1 MAVDYEKLRKKAKKR
16 DEEKQKKDAYEYSR
30 SMYEGAKKNR
40 SNVSANTYKLYY
52 DDYIKNTKAYKNE
65 QKKGINDERKSQLKA
80 VLNMINPLDS
90 VSASEARKNYKSAQ
104 KEKEKKQSAYDKLK
118 EEYEALNGSKQKKNL
133 LMSEIGKVGETLY
146 GNPYDAE
153 RKNEVKQIYNKSKQ
167 EAYEQ
172 QAYDADIKQK
182 AREETAAKN
191 KNTLSK
197 DKEISKKAEQ
207 AYRYRNAIAEKSKA
221 SGADDMSSA
230 MLNAMGVGSKGQND
244 INYSQKY
251 NNSLK
256 ELQSLINKKGYK
268 DIKAEDLIDYYIAN
282 KNNEQQAKVIKGAE
296 KAAQEHPVIMQAAR
310 TLTSPLRAQANIANT
325 IDMAV
330 NGKSSI
336 NGTADFITNA
346 AYGTRKGLEDKAA
359 NDGLINLAGKKI
371 GPISVN
377 KNNEIEILGNNMGN
391 VNSALYDNID
401 QMAENV
407 YNSLLFGGGIT
418 GGITASG
425 KAEKAKQALIN
436 GVFSTAAMGD
446 DISSQLASGSSSGE
460 TIKSSVKSALINF
473 LTEMVGAPLEW
484 ADVKGNSTFG
494 KILVSGLNEGTEEII
509 GNVVDR
515 TYDQITQGQLS
526 ELSQLK
532 RSYLE
537 QGLSEQEADKEV
549 VKSMLAEDIFAA
561 LQAGFAGAVM
571 SGSEIAPNKIIESTQ
586 NNIDNKKLGAEAKAQ
601 SNSDIQA
608 IIDEGLSKNKNSK
621 AYKYAEEL
629 QAKVKTSQ
637 ANGDV
642 LAGASIYDEA
652 DYSKINEKRLG
663 QLQTE
668 IVKEGFKENIATAIE
683 GEKNEDRINKAISKM
698 VNGFELSRYD
708 VKVIKD
714 SEKAINAINEQFGS
728 DFTEKDISNDSLE
741 ALSTKLKNGY
751 ADYSFTYGGY
761 SKYQQRAENAKN
773 AVLEENTPN
782 VSEYTQK
789 PEETFTAEQQ
799 STNFKYNVNAV
810 AIASNGNQAAV
821 KIYGRHPFEVSAD
834 RSNFKVKTS
843 AGDIDYNNILFE
855 NQTQQVLTN
864 EIINKNFGNSGANAV
879 YVNFDPNNLKGA
891 SVSTY
896 VSQAKMLYDLGVA
909 KPDVPFNEFVMR
921 NPAFYPAVKFLGD
934 KAINI
939 YRSGQTDA
947 KSYDTYIEE
956 QRKNKKSPTK
966 ATRHIEGEYK
976 NISDSDSTIDD
987 VFISV
992 ARKTRV
998 DIERHSDGRQG
1009 GNGQFIPSL
1018 AKIIIN
1024 ADGSGEYNA
1033 LIHELGEFGLAYNE
1047 QEYKNVQA
1055 AIRDWYVSYKGA
1067 DNFNALVDAYIDT
1080 YTKAEG
1086 SKTRAEAIDELTND
1100 AVSGLFS
1107 TDEGVEQF
1115 SKWLSDN
1122 KTEAEKKSIIET
1134 IADFLKSVIEKI
1146 KSVIATSNLQTAA
1159 RTAMEME
1166 QKRADHIRKQFL
1178 NMLDNASENLYG
1190 GVEAEN
1196 NTKYSLDS
1204 YNKKQI
1210 DSFKNSK
1217 KIELYHSKE
1226 QLQKFVDDARQHKN
1240 LNKKMYFGVISNE
1253 MAEYINNETGVDVK
1267 GYNVALRAD
1276 NILKIFNSHGNETFE
1291 LSRGQRTITDE
1302 DILKLP
1308 QLLNN
1313 IDYAEYAGKYNGM
1326 QNSNNDFINLKS
1338 SKDDTITIG
1347 AFKQKKYLDLR
1358 IHTMY
1363 AKNKG
1368 NNDDTANAKALAST
1382 SETSV
1387 GNVSF
1392 NSSIS
1397 KYSDNVKKFSLD
1409 VDSDGNELS
1418 PAQAE
1423 YFKDSKVRDDNGNLL
1438 VVYHGTNNREE
1449 TETWDAKSK
1458 QWNTEYKIFTK
1469 FKTPDWVDTSGFFF
1483 VDDYNNAGGYGSTVY
1498 KVYLYIKNPL
1508 TIECRGQNY
1517 SNINFNG
1524 ETHDTYEWAEYA
1536 KKKGYDGVIF
1546 RNVVDGAGYEY
1557 FEKPVNEFVIFN
1569 SNQAK
1574 NTDNLNP
1581 TSNPNIH
1588 FSIDVPVEE
1597 TRDLVAIHNT
1607 TESKLLSA
1615 LELGG
1620 LPSPSIAIMK
1630 AQNIS
1635 ANNEFG
1641 DISLVFDKKTI
1652 DPQESNAN
1660 KVYSSDAY
1668 TPISVKAEHK
1678 LNEKKAWDLYSKIN
1692 NLVKQKLAYK
1702 PNASLFHPDNFKD
1715 QVDSAGSIAELVN
1728 KYKNDYALKELYLA
1742 DKSEP
1747 VRDIVQRE
1755 KKTTLTS
1762 EDTDVFDFLNDNIK
1776 DTLQEIENKP
1786 LLPSKLWV
1794 ERYDSKIKQSIAD
1807 YYKSLIPGI
1816 SDENIDNIFNNSG
1829 EIKTA
1834 FQRKA
1839 FVKKAIDYLKNGA
1852 EKVELV
1858 SDDEATHNLIDDK
1871 INQKEYESWL
1881 NDLFDGVVEK
1891 KGIWKGNDPFD
1902 ESGERKNWE
1911 ILYWD
1916 YNLENIVKAMN
1927 NQNAQGGNF
1936 LVSNI
1941 IGGSAK
1947 KYNNLDEVRNDE
1959 SRLQNVNDEEYNQIR
1974 NNLYKRFREI
1984 AQSMT
1989 KNDNPFAV
1997 ADIIVD
2003 GVAKTE
2009 TKSGLANYLKTELKG
2024 WANYSDMAVD
2034 DIWTLVN
2041 DIRALPTSYFEAKPQ
2056 RAVYFNEVYTAVI
2069 PDNASQKLKNALKN
2083 AGVSYAEYKANNE
2096 QSRLDVV
2103 NSLEDIRFSRDVNID
2118 EFDERE
2124 YTNVKLSKAEYNK
2137 LYSEALTWDSDKVGK
2152 VCHKY
2157 LGGMHYCYVFDNDY
2171 NLIVLDKDVS
2181 KNIHERRDINN
2192 VNSDRRNISG
2202 RYEIFEDFDGYNNS
2216 SIRYVENRRTTT
2228 NNDKLDKEKIQ
2239 RERDGYGRGNFEDV
2253 NYDKTSEEKYSRD
2266 VDYAEYAE
2274 LKRENKHLKEINEVL
2289 KHQFELT
2296 NGREVSTNSL
2306 LIAARKIIKLTPTR
2320 MTGVDV
2326 EKEMKSWHTLDTSQQ
2341 FFNAAYDLAQKLV
2354 ENEKQL
2360 KYQPTQ
2366 EEQEMLDYL
2375 KNTEIKLSD
2384 KQKEEVSYY
2393 FGSYGKYKN
2402 AARGK
2407 INITENGIPLDDL
2420 ANEMEELFGG
2430 LMPSDNSQDLPIALL
2445 DMVNTYKDKVIEN
2458 DYGYSKEEYLESL
2471 ANDILSYYFKTNLY
2485 ETKADKNEK
2494 RFLSAR
2500 SKYAQQ
2506 ISNYQKLLADEKAK
2520 HKKEFSEFR
2529 KEQIKKNQDYRSNLY
2544 RDTVE
2549 YKAEYRQKQKEKRE
2563 RSLLY
2568 KSFQKSTIRLAQL
2581 AKQDKKNHIPNNI
2594 VEAVKGIV
2602 NVISFGTKLD
2612 DKIYSKLYALD
2623 RSFKSLNNNDDYE
2636 KVTEAYN
2643 GYIKNY
2649 IEQLQTMIGDRNAN
2663 QLTLDELK
2671 MVDDL
2676 VRTTVQVCNNVN
2688 KIFYSERNKTIEQ
2701 SVSKVEEELKQVN
2714 AKYKIDKGIIDSIKY
2729 GSMKPEYFFE
2739 YLGSDELLKL
2749 YHDVRKG
2756 EDTWAVTIDNSKNY
2770 ADDVREKYDW
2780 KSWDRKK
2787 RYDITTSLGDKL
2799 NLNLEQLMAIYAMSN
2814 RKQTLNHIIH
2824 GGIVVTD
2831 KPKSA
2836 IQTLKDKSSKWNDS
2850 LTHRLSYSDISKIRS
2865 MLSDEQRNYVRDM
2878 VKYLSTDMAEKGN
2891 EISRRLYDVELFK
2904 EENYYPARTAKNY
2917 MHRSSMETIGAK
2929 KIINSGFTNAIVEKA
2944 KNPLLLE
2951 EFDNVWA
2958 SHVDEMA
2965 SYNAFALP
2973 LENFDR
2979 VYNYHSSNGDEFSSI
2994 RTLVENAYGKKAT
3007 GYISDLL
3014 EDLNGGVVHEAGSD
3028 IVDKLTSIFKKN
3040 AVFASASVAIQQ
3052 PSAIGRALSII
3063 DTKYFAKT
3071 TFTKRSYDEIKKYA
3085 PVAIIKE
3092 MGYFDTNMAQSTVDY
3107 LNNVDYKGKEK
3118 IAAFFKD
3125 GAFRDEVFGYTASK
3139 ADEITWSRIWNACK
3153 AETKDK
3159 YPDLST
3165 EESLQKAGERFT
3177 EVITKTQVYDSV
3189 FSRSAL
3195 MRSKNGAVKMATAF
3209 MAEPTTSLNMLVNA
3223 AVQAKRGKFSKG
3235 KATRIVASLVI
3246 ASVINA
3252 LLQSIVTAARND
3264 DDDKT
3269 YLEAYLAELIPN
3281 FIDNANPVNQIAF
3294 VKDVANIFKGYD
3306 VTRAD
3311 MDSVGDLV
3319 SAVKNL
3325 WSDNL
3330 TPWKKV
3336 QNIAGALGAFIGWP
3350 IENVMRDVRSVY
3362 NMVHKGLTIGL
3373 GVNKSA
3379 LKSATMDSIKESL
3392 VTDDVLA
3399 VFGLELFP
3407 EKDKQQMIYE
3417 AIKDG
3422 DKEMYK
3428 RIADNVSNPDNYI
3441 KKGLI
3446 ENDERVATAG
3456 LAYLDGDIGTAIKT
3470 AKELESDG
3478 FDYEIAYKAIKA
3490 YSSEIQ
3496 KAAGYKADS
3505 DDKKYK
3511 QSLETLISSGMDK
3524 ETVEKAIDTVEIDEE
3539 QDSKDSKFFTNNDL
3553 ATAIYKNDLSTLKEM
3568 VEKNKQVDISNG
3580 KSKEEAE
3587 DSAQNSIKS
3596 ALVKGKKEIAQAGI
3610 DYSDNNIK
3618 TMIDVAD
3625 ELENNYEYT
3634 TVIKAIKSYYSTMK
3648 SAKEALDDKDNDTYN
3663 QKLKELIASGMDK
3676 STVESAIKKI
3686 VVTDSDSQNESQLFN
3701 EDDLSAAIE
3710 SGDNNTLN
3718 KVCESIK
3725 NVYIANGSSKD
3736 EAEEKLQQKI
3746 KKAKYGKRK
3755 TTNVLNANNTQQIRS
3770 YINEKVNS
3778 YVDSGKSVKQSAN
3791 YTRKSID
3798 GILELRYKNGNADKK
3813 ADVLTIMVKTGL
3825 YGDRRAAK
3833 QYADEH
3839 YLK

>member
-1 MAVDYEKLRKKAKKR
+1 MAIDYEKLRKKAKKR

-153 RKNEVKQIYNKSKQ
+153 RKNEVKRIYNKSKQ

-191 KNTLSK
+191 KNALSK
-197 DKEISKKAEQ
+197 DNEISKKAER

-244 INYSQKY
+244 VDYSKKY
-251 NNSLK
+251 NDSLK

-310 TLTSPLRAQANIANT
+310 TLTSPLRAHANIANT

-391 VNSALYDNID
+391 VNAALYDNID

-425 KAEKAKQALIN
+425 KAEKARQALIN

-446 DISSQLASGSSSGE
+446 DMSSQLASGSSSGE
-460 TIKSSVKSALINF
+460 TIKSSVKGALINF

-484 ADVKGNSTFG
+484 ADVKGSSTFG

-571 SGSEIAPNKIIESTQ
+571 SGSEIAPNNIIESVQ

-708 VKVIKD
+708 VKAIKD
-714 SEKAINAINEQFGS
+714 SEKAIYAINEQFGS
-728 DFTEKDISNDSLE
+728 NFTEKDISNDSLE
-741 ALSTKLKNGY
+741 ALSAKLKNGY
-751 ADYSFTYGGY
+751 TDYSFTYGGY
-761 SKYQQRAENAKN
+761 GKYQQRAENAQN
-773 AVLEENTPN
+773 AVLEENAPN
-782 VSEYTQK
+782 VLDYTQK
-789 PEETFTAEQQ
+789 PAETFTAEQQ
-799 STNFKYNVNAV
+799 SDNPKYNVNAV
-810 AIASNGNQAAV
+810 AITADGNQAAV
-821 KIYGRHPFEVSAD
+821 KIYGKHPFEVSAD

-843 AGDIDYNNILFE
+843 AGDIDYNNISFE

-987 VFISV
+987 VFTEV

-1047 QEYKNVQA
+1047 QEYKNVQS

-1115 SKWLSDN
+1115 AKWLSDN

-1159 RTAMEME
+1159 KDAMEME

-1178 NMLDNASENLYG
+1178 NMLDNASNNLYNG
-1190 GVEAEN
+1190 TEVEE
-1196 NTKYSLDS
+1196 NTKNSVTLGKFADVDINSNEKLEKYGIPNTARTLNDFVNVQKRVISTLDNDNFFNQNNKNIVVNVDTDIVVAITKDGIRETLSSGKRYFSLPR
-1204 YNKKQI
+1204 KIKTAKIAVI
-1210 DSFKNSK
+1210 DNLPDMIRYAEVVNENEKN
-1217 KIELYHSKE
+1217 YHSKE
-1226 QLQKFVDDARQHKN
+1226 GSSFLVLNHPAIVDGENYNVEIKIKKTPVENKFYIHNMTLQNKN
-1240 LNKKMYFGVISNE
+1240 ETVALNAKDKISRGLNSNE
-1253 MAEYINNETGVDVK
+1253 LSRTDNIANNASNVNNNET
-1267 GYNVALRAD
+1267 
-1276 NILKIFNSHGNETFE
+1276 
-1291 LSRGQRTITDE
+1291 
-1302 DILKLP
+1302 
-1308 QLLNN
+1308 
-1313 IDYAEYAGKYNGM
+1313 
-1326 QNSNNDFINLKS
+1326 
-1338 SKDDTITIG
+1338 
-1347 AFKQKKYLDLR
+1347 
-1358 IHTMY
+1358 
-1363 AKNKG
+1363 
-1368 NNDDTANAKALAST
+1368 
-1382 SETSV
+1382 
-1387 GNVSF
+1387 
-1392 NSSIS
+1392 
-1397 KYSDNVKKFSLD
+1397 KFSLD
-1409 VDSDGNELS
+1409 VDSDGNKLTQQ
-1418 PAQAE
+1418 QAE
-1423 YFKDSKVRDDNGNLL
+1423 YFKNSKVRDEDGNLL
-1438 VVYHGTNNREE
+1438 KVYHGTSENFTVFDKTKGRANMDIQGMFFSPREL
-1449 TETWDAKSK
+1449 DAKDYGGNVNAYYINITNPASE
-1458 QWNTEYKIFTK
+1458 QMGYKALRK
-1469 FKTPDWVDTSGFFF
+1469 FQGQ
-1483 VDDYNNAGGYGSTVY
+1483 NNAGV
-1498 KVYLYIKNPL
+1498 KAREYLESL
-1508 TIECRGQNY
+1508 
-1517 SNINFNG
+1517 
-1524 ETHDTYEWAEYA
+1524 
-1536 KKKGYDGVIF
+1536 GYDGV
-1546 RNVVDGAGYEY
+1546 NNGDEEY
-1557 FEKPVNEFVIFN
+1557 IAFN
-1569 SNQAK
+1569 SNQIKLA
-1574 NTDNLNP
+1574 DNL
-1581 TSNPNIH
+1581 I
-1588 FSIDVPVEE
+1588 
-1597 TRDLVAIHNT
+1597 
-1607 TESKLLSA
+1607 
-1615 LELGG
+1615 
-1620 LPSPSIAIMK
+1620 PS
-1630 AQNIS
+1630 
-1635 ANNEFG
+1635 
-1641 DISLVFDKKTI
+1641 
-1652 DPQESNAN
+1652 
-1660 KVYSSDAY
+1660 
-1668 TPISVKAEHK
+1668 
-1678 LNEKKAWDLYSKIN
+1678 
-1692 NLVKQKLAYK
+1692 
-1702 PNASLFHPDNFKD
+1702 
-1715 QVDSAGSIAELVN
+1715 
-1728 KYKNDYALKELYLA
+1728 
-1742 DKSEP
+1742 
-1747 VRDIVQRE
+1747 
-1755 KKTTLTS
+1755 
-1762 EDTDVFDFLNDNIK
+1762 
-1776 DTLQEIENKP
+1776 EN
-1786 LLPSKLWV
+1786 
-1794 ERYDSKIKQSIAD
+1794 
-1807 YYKSLIPGI
+1807 
-1816 SDENIDNIFNNSG
+1816 
-1829 EIKTA
+1829 
-1834 FQRKA
+1834 
-1839 FVKKAIDYLKNGA
+1839 
-1852 EKVELV
+1852 
-1858 SDDEATHNLIDDK
+1858 
-1871 INQKEYESWL
+1871 
-1881 NDLFDGVVEK
+1881 
-1891 KGIWKGNDPFD
+1891 
-1902 ESGERKNWE
+1902 
-1911 ILYWD
+1911 
-1916 YNLENIVKAMN
+1916 
-1927 NQNAQGGNF
+1927 
-1936 LVSNI
+1936 
-1941 IGGSAK
+1941 
-1947 KYNNLDEVRNDE
+1947 
-1959 SRLQNVNDEEYNQIR
+1959 
-1974 NNLYKRFREI
+1974 
-1984 AQSMT
+1984 
-1989 KNDNPFAV
+1989 
-1997 ADIIVD
+1997 
-2003 GVAKTE
+2003 
-2009 TKSGLANYLKTELKG
+2009 
-2024 WANYSDMAVD
+2024 
-2034 DIWTLVN
+2034 
-2041 DIRALPTSYFEAKPQ
+2041 
-2056 RAVYFNEVYTAVI
+2056 
-2069 PDNASQKLKNALKN
+2069 
-2083 AGVSYAEYKANNE
+2083 
-2096 QSRLDVV
+2096 
-2103 NSLEDIRFSRDVNID
+2103 EDIRFSRDVNYSYNELIKKPDMKITEID
-2118 EFDERE
+2118 DSIE
-2124 YTNVKLSKAEYNK
+2124 Y
-2137 LYSEALTWDSDKVGK
+2137 EANALGRKNIIEAAINNAKKIGK
-2152 VCHKY
+2152 VN
-2157 LGGMHYCYVFDNDY
+2157 DNGNAVIHVDDIKTDI
-2171 NLIVLDKDVS
+2171 IVPKGAIKHSL
-2181 KNIHERRDINN
+2181 
-2192 VNSDRRNISG
+2192 DRRLSVNAPIAVNVGSILKNAIRINELIPRNEHIEKSYALIGIAKNSVNEPFVVSFIVNKHTNEIQSIDVLYAVNAKKEPAGSSKSPEVSTPPTGSTISISNLLDYVNNYFPDILPESVLKHYGYSSRPEGNIGESAL
-2202 RYEIFEDFDGYNNS
+2202 F
-2216 SIRYVENRRTTT
+2216 
-2228 NNDKLDKEKIQ
+2228 
-2239 RERDGYGRGNFEDV
+2239 
-2253 NYDKTSEEKYSRD
+2253 SRD

-2296 NGREVSTNSL
+2296 NGREVSTKSL

-2326 EKEMKSWHTLDTSQQ
+2326 AKEMKSWHTLDTSQQ
-2341 FFNAAYDLAQKLV
+2341 FFNAAYDLANKLV
-2354 ENEKQL
+2354 ENEKQI

-2393 FGSYGKYKN
+2393 FGTYGKYKN

-2407 INITENGIPLDDL
+2407 INITENGILLDDL

-2445 DMVNTYKDKVIEN
+2445 DMVNTYKNKVIEN
-2458 DYGYSKEEYLESL
+2458 VYGYSKEEYLESL

-2494 RFLSAR
+2494 RFLKAR

-2529 KEQIKKNQDYRSNLY
+2529 KEQIRKNQDYRSNLY

-2749 YHDVRKG
+2749 YRDVRKG

-2836 IQTLKDKSSKWNDS
+2836 IQTLKNKSSKWNDS

-2979 VYNYHSSNGDEFSSI
+2979 VYNYHSSTGDEFSSI
-2994 RTLVENAYGKKAT
+2994 RTLVENSYGKKAT

-3028 IVDKLTSIFKKN
+3028 IVDKLTSMFKKN

-3063 DTKYFAKT
+3063 DPKYFLT
-3071 TFTKRSYDEIKKYA
+3071 THGSYKKGAYEEIKKYA

-3118 IAAFFKD
+3118 IAAFFRD

-3139 ADEITWSRIWNACK
+3139 ADEITWSHIWNACK
-3153 AETKDK
+3153 AEAKDK
-3159 YPDLST
+3159 YPNLST

-3209 MAEPTTSLNMLVNA
+3209 MAEPTTSLNMLFNA

-3336 QNIAGALGAFIGWP
+3336 QNIAGALGTFIGWP

-3379 LKSATMDSIKESL
+3379 LKSATMDGIKESL

-3399 VFGLELFP
+3399 VFGLDLFP

-3417 AIKDG
+3417 AIMDG
-3422 DKEMYK
+3422 NNDMYK

-3446 ENDERVATAG
+3446 ENDERVAKAG
-3456 LAYLDGDIGTAIKT
+3456 LAYLDGDIGTAINT

-3511 QSLETLISSGMDK
+3511 QSLETLISSGTDK

-3539 QDSKDSKFFTNNDL
+3539 QDSKDSKLYNKTDL
-3553 ATAIYKNDLSTLKEM
+3553 INALNSGDKSVLKTVIDGNIAT
-3568 VEKNKQVDISNG
+3568 DISNG
-3580 KSKEEAE
+3580 KTKTEAE
-3587 DSAQNSIKS
+3587 KSIKS
-3596 ALVKGKKEIAQAGI
+3596 SLKSAFKEEYLAA
-3610 DYSDNNIK
+3610 DNSKRSQIK
-3618 TMIDVAD
+3618 TKLKSTGYFDD
-3625 ELENNYEYT
+3625 EDFTNWEASSYNTEAMVEAFKSNDTKNIRNY
-3634 TVIKAIKSYYSTMK
+3634 VDNRIKA
-3648 SAKEALDDKDNDTYN
+3648 
-3663 QKLKELIASGMDK
+3663 
-3676 STVESAIKKI
+3676 
-3686 VVTDSDSQNESQLFN
+3686 
-3701 EDDLSAAIE
+3701 
-3710 SGDNNTLN
+3710 
-3718 KVCESIK
+3718 KV
-3725 NVYIANGSSKD
+3725 ANGMTQDNAVFGIRTSITN
-3736 EAEEKLQQKI
+3736 QY
-3746 KKAKYGKRK
+3746 KAKF
-3755 TTNVLNANNTQQIRS
+3755 I
-3770 YINEKVNS
+3770 
-3778 YVDSGKSVKQSAN
+3778 
-3791 YTRKSID
+3791 
-3798 GILELRYKNGNADKK
+3798 NGNADEK
-3813 ADVLTIMVKTGL
+3813 AKIITIMTKTGL
-3825 YGDRRAAK
+3825 YGNRTDVINYINK
-3833 QYADEH
+3833 YW
-3839 YLK
+3839 LK

>member
-1 MAVDYEKLRKKAKKR
+1 MAIDFDTLRKKAKKR

-118 EEYEALNGSKQKKNL
+118 EEYETLNGSKQKKNL

-146 GNPYDAE
+146 GNPYNTK

-191 KNTLSK
+191 KNALSK
-197 DKEISKKAEQ
+197 DKGISKKAEQ

-230 MLNAMGVGSKGQND
+230 MLNAMGVGSKGKND
-244 INYSQKY
+244 VDYSKKY
-251 NNSLK
+251 NDSLK

-391 VNSALYDNID
+391 VNAALYDNID

-446 DISSQLASGSSSGE
+446 DMSSQLASGSSSGE
-460 TIKSSVKSALINF
+460 TIKSSVKGALINF

-484 ADVKGNSTFG
+484 ADVKGSSTFG

-571 SGSEIAPNKIIESTQ
+571 SGSEIAPNNIIESAQ

-637 ANGDV
+637 AKGDV

-751 ADYSFTYGGY
+751 TDYSFTYGGY
-761 SKYQQRAENAKN
+761 SKYQQRAENAQN
-773 AVLEENTPN
+773 AVLEENTTN

-789 PEETFTAEQQ
+789 PAETFTAEQQ
-799 STNFKYNVNAV
+799 SANLKYNVNAV
-810 AIASNGNQAAV
+810 AITADGNQAAV
-821 KIYGRHPFEVSAD
+821 KIYGKHPFEVSAD

-843 AGDIDYNNILFE
+843 AGDIDYNNISFE

-909 KPDVPFNEFVMR
+909 KPDVPFDKFVMK
-921 NPAFYPAVKFLGD
+921 NPAFYPAIKFLGD

-947 KSYDTYIEE
+947 KSYDAYIEE

-987 VFISV
+987 VFTEV

-1115 SKWLSDN
+1115 AKWLSDN

-1134 IADFLKSVIEKI
+1134 ISDFLKSVIEKI

-1159 RTAMEME
+1159 RDAMEME
-1166 QKRADHIRKQFL
+1166 QKRASHIRKQFL

-1210 DSFKNSK
+1210 DSFKNSN

-1226 QLQKFVDDARQHKN
+1226 QLQKFVNDARQHKN

-1253 MAEYINNETGVDVK
+1253 MAEYIKNETGVDVK

-1291 LSRGQRTITDE
+1291 LSRGQRAITDE

-1397 KYSDNVKKFSLD
+1397 KYSDNVKKFSLS
-1409 VDSDGNELS
+1409 V
-1418 PAQAE
+1418 PI
-1423 YFKDSKVRDDNGNLL
+1423 
-1438 VVYHGTNNREE
+1438 EE
-1449 TETWDAKSK
+1449 TKE
-1458 QWNTEYKIFTK
+1458 
-1469 FKTPDWVDTSGFFF
+1469 
-1483 VDDYNNAGGYGSTVY
+1483 
-1498 KVYLYIKNPL
+1498 
-1508 TIECRGQNY
+1508 
-1517 SNINFNG
+1517 
-1524 ETHDTYEWAEYA
+1524 
-1536 KKKGYDGVIF
+1536 
-1546 RNVVDGAGYEY
+1546 
-1557 FEKPVNEFVIFN
+1557 
-1569 SNQAK
+1569 
-1574 NTDNLNP
+1574 
-1581 TSNPNIH
+1581 
-1588 FSIDVPVEE
+1588 
-1597 TRDLVAIHNT
+1597 LVAIHNT

-1702 PNASLFHPDNFKD
+1702 PNASSFHPDNFKD
-1715 QVDSAGSIAELVN
+1715 QVDGAGSIAELVN
-1728 KYKNDYALKELYLA
+1728 KYKNDYAFKELYLA

-1747 VRDIVQRE
+1747 VRDIAQRE

-1786 LLPSKLWV
+1786 LLPSRLWV
-1794 ERYDSKIKQSIAD
+1794 EKYDSKIKQSIAD

-1816 SDENIDNIFNNSG
+1816 SDENIDNIFNNSD

-1858 SDDEATHNLIDDK
+1858 SDDEATHNLIDNK

-1891 KGIWKGNDPFD
+1891 KGIWKGNDPFT
-1902 ESGERKNWE
+1902 ESGNRKNWE
-1911 ILYWD
+1911 SLYWD

-1947 KYNNLDEVRNDE
+1947 KYNNLDEVRNDK
-1959 SRLQNVNDEEYNQIR
+1959 SRLRNVNDEEYNQIR
-1974 NNLYKRFREI
+1974 NNLYKRFQEI

-2069 PDNASQKLKNALKN
+2069 PDNSSQKLKNALKN

-2096 QSRLDVV
+2096 QNRLDVV
-2103 NSLEDIRFSRDVNID
+2103 NSLEDVRFSRDVNID
-2118 EFDERE
+2118 SRHNFS
-2124 YTNVKLSKAEYNK
+2124 NALSKAEFRQFYSILDNKENGRIINNSAVIINESKIDNTKLICYNGNSK
-2137 LYSEALTWDSDKVGK
+2137 SPVITAIYRLL
-2152 VCHKY
+2152 
-2157 LGGMHYCYVFDNDY
+2157 ND
-2171 NLIVLDKDVS
+2171 DET
-2181 KNIHERRDINN
+2181 IHEENN
-2192 VNSDRRNISG
+2192 LSARIIAKAEERGYSNEEIIRLLKANIEYYGYVLEKYDTESGGFRSLTESSQGNPRNFENSTD
-2202 RYEIFEDFDGYNNS
+2202 
-2216 SIRYVENRRTTT
+2216 
-2228 NNDKLDKEKIQ
+2228 
-2239 RERDGYGRGNFEDV
+2239 GRGIQQKDRNANF
-2253 NYDKTSEEKYSRD
+2253 SRD

-2326 EKEMKSWHTLDTSQQ
+2326 AKEMKSWHTLDTSQQ
-2341 FFNAAYDLAQKLV
+2341 FFNAAYDLANKLV
-2354 ENEKQL
+2354 ENEKQI

-2393 FGSYGKYKN
+2393 FGTYGKYKN

-2430 LMPSDNSQDLPIALL
+2430 LMPSDNSQDMPIALL

-2494 RFLSAR
+2494 RFLKAR

-2643 GYIKNY
+2643 GYIRNY

-2749 YHDVRKG
+2749 YRDVRKG

-2994 RTLVENAYGKKAT
+2994 RTLVENSYGKKAT

-3028 IVDKLTSIFKKN
+3028 IVDKLTSMFKKN

-3052 PSAIGRALSII
+3052 PSAIGRALSMI
-3063 DTKYFAKT
+3063 DPKYFLT
-3071 TFTKRSYDEIKKYA
+3071 THGSYKKGAYEEIKKYA

-3139 ADEITWSRIWNACK
+3139 ADEITWSHIWNACK

-3209 MAEPTTSLNMLVNA
+3209 MAEPTTSLNMLFNA
-3223 AVQAKRGKFSKG
+3223 TVQAKRGKFSKG

-3269 YLEAYLAELIPN
+3269 YAEKYIAELIPN

-3294 VKDVANIFKGYD
+3294 LKDAISVFQGYD

-3311 MDSVGDLV
+3311 MSVFSDLYN
-3319 SAVKNL
+3319 SIHNL
-3325 WSDNL
+3325 NSDNL
-3330 TPWKKV
+3330 TYTQK
-3336 QNIAGALGAFIGWP
+3336 IESLAGSIGAFFGLP
-3350 IENVMRDVRSVY
+3350 IKNVIRDINSVENVI
-3362 NMVHKGLTIGL
+3362 KGEKNG
-3373 GVNKSA
+3373 NSFNPSMAKE
-3379 LKSATMDSIKESL
+3379 ATQSEIKEALIS
-3392 VTDDVLA
+3392 DDVLA
-3399 VFGLELFP
+3399 VFGLDLFP

-3422 DKEMYK
+3422 NKEMYK
-3428 RIADNVSNPDNYI
+3428 RIADNVSDPDNYI

-3446 ENDERVATAG
+3446 ENDERVAAAG
-3456 LAYLDGDIGTAIKT
+3456 LAYLDGDIGMAINT

-3478 FDYEIAYKAIKA
+3478 FDYELAYKAIKA

-3511 QSLETLISSGMDK
+3511 QSLETLISSGTDK

-3539 QDSKDSKFFTNNDL
+3539 QDSKDSKLYNKTDL
-3553 ATAIYKNDLSTLKEM
+3553 INALNSGDKSVLKTVIDGNIAT
-3568 VEKNKQVDISNG
+3568 DISNG
-3580 KSKEEAE
+3580 KTKTEAE
-3587 DSAQNSIKS
+3587 KSIKS
-3596 ALVKGKKEIAQAGI
+3596 SLKSAFKEEYLAA
-3610 DYSDNNIK
+3610 DNSKRSQIK
-3618 TMIDVAD
+3618 TKLKSTGYFDD
-3625 ELENNYEYT
+3625 EDFTNWEASSYNTEAMVEAFKSNDTKNIRNY
-3634 TVIKAIKSYYSTMK
+3634 VDNRIKA
-3648 SAKEALDDKDNDTYN
+3648 
-3663 QKLKELIASGMDK
+3663 
-3676 STVESAIKKI
+3676 
-3686 VVTDSDSQNESQLFN
+3686 
-3701 EDDLSAAIE
+3701 
-3710 SGDNNTLN
+3710 
-3718 KVCESIK
+3718 KV
-3725 NVYIANGSSKD
+3725 ANGMTQDNAVFGIRTSITN
-3736 EAEEKLQQKI
+3736 QY
-3746 KKAKYGKRK
+3746 KAKF
-3755 TTNVLNANNTQQIRS
+3755 I
-3770 YINEKVNS
+3770 
-3778 YVDSGKSVKQSAN
+3778 
-3791 YTRKSID
+3791 
-3798 GILELRYKNGNADKK
+3798 NGNADEK
-3813 ADVLTIMVKTGL
+3813 AKIITIMTKTGL
-3825 YGDRRAAK
+3825 YGNRTDVINYINK
-3833 QYADEH
+3833 YW
-3839 YLK
+3839 LK

>member
-146 GNPYDAE
+146 GNPYDAK

-741 ALSTKLKNGY
+741 ALSAKLKNGY
-751 ADYSFTYGGY
+751 TDYSFTYGGY
-761 SKYQQRAENAKN
+761 SKYQQRAENAQN

-789 PEETFTAEQQ
+789 PAETLTAEQQ
-799 STNFKYNVNAV
+799 SNDLKYNVNAV

-834 RSNFKVKTS
+834 RSNIKLKTS
-843 AGDIDYNNILFE
+843 AGDIDYNNISFE

-909 KPDVPFNEFVMR
+909 KPDVSFNEFVMR

-947 KSYDTYIEE
+947 KSYDAYIEE

-966 ATRHIEGEYK
+966 TTRHIEGEYK

-987 VFISV
+987 VFTEV

-1067 DNFNALVDAYIDT
+1067 DNFNSLVDAYIDT

-1086 SKTRAEAIDELTND
+1086 SKTRVEAIDELTND

-1115 SKWLSDN
+1115 AKWLSDN

-1146 KSVIATSNLQTAA
+1146 KSVITTSNLQTAA
-1159 RTAMEME
+1159 RNAMEME

-1178 NMLDNASENLYG
+1178 DMLDNASNNLYNG
-1190 GVEAEN
+1190 TEVEEKNANALNVEFDSNTDFDKNIKYVANMKPVAKLSGNEFAKGNTDLVTQVCEYFNSIGNKVESKYGTIILNRTGVKSSISHGIGRKKAVAFKAVPDVIKNGRIIDYTN
-1196 NTKYSLDS
+1196 NY
-1204 YNKKQI
+1204 KKRGYDTAVI
-1210 DSFKNSK
+1210 SAPIHLGDEDYYVAAVINVEKEKNSFYLHEVA
-1217 KIELYHSKE
+1217 I
-1226 QLQKFVDDARQHKN
+1226 
-1240 LNKKMYFGVISNE
+1240 LNKKEDDMSFKTGTVKHGAPSDISSSIYSLLNKLQNVN
-1253 MAEYINNETGVDVK
+1253 NNET
-1267 GYNVALRAD
+1267 
-1276 NILKIFNSHGNETFE
+1276 
-1291 LSRGQRTITDE
+1291 
-1302 DILKLP
+1302 
-1308 QLLNN
+1308 
-1313 IDYAEYAGKYNGM
+1313 
-1326 QNSNNDFINLKS
+1326 
-1338 SKDDTITIG
+1338 
-1347 AFKQKKYLDLR
+1347 
-1358 IHTMY
+1358 
-1363 AKNKG
+1363 
-1368 NNDDTANAKALAST
+1368 
-1382 SETSV
+1382 
-1387 GNVSF
+1387 
-1392 NSSIS
+1392 
-1397 KYSDNVKKFSLD
+1397 KFSLD
-1409 VDSDGNELS
+1409 VDRFLNDLRNAQLYQYNGYECFSKAKELYQRYQSGIANKNNFYVNTLADFKEISKRPKGKPDYVSYYFDKTGKRKISSEYWYNENGVVRGSDHWGEGISSCDWYLDGKARKGYKRYGEARWEEFTLQTKTVQYDGKEFLTAFDNSYGKNSLGK
-1418 PAQAE
+1418 PI
-1423 YFKDSKVRDDNGNLL
+1423 YKIGDDYINYDKYLKKYTKVENVDIP
-1438 VVYHGTNNREE
+1438 GTDTKFSLDIPIEE
-1449 TETWDAKSK
+1449 TKE
-1458 QWNTEYKIFTK
+1458 
-1469 FKTPDWVDTSGFFF
+1469 
-1483 VDDYNNAGGYGSTVY
+1483 
-1498 KVYLYIKNPL
+1498 
-1508 TIECRGQNY
+1508 
-1517 SNINFNG
+1517 
-1524 ETHDTYEWAEYA
+1524 
-1536 KKKGYDGVIF
+1536 
-1546 RNVVDGAGYEY
+1546 
-1557 FEKPVNEFVIFN
+1557 
-1569 SNQAK
+1569 
-1574 NTDNLNP
+1574 
-1581 TSNPNIH
+1581 
-1588 FSIDVPVEE
+1588 
-1597 TRDLVAIHNT
+1597 LVAIHNT

-1702 PNASLFHPDNFKD
+1702 PNASLFQPDNFKD

-1728 KYKNDYALKELYLA
+1728 KYKNDYAFKELYLA

-1816 SDENIDNIFNNSG
+1816 SDENIDNIFNNSD

-1852 EKVELV
+1852 EKIELV
-1858 SDDEATHNLIDDK
+1858 SDDEATHNLIDNK

-1891 KGIWKGNDPFD
+1891 KGIWKGNDPFT
-1902 ESGERKNWE
+1902 ESGNRKNWE
-1911 ILYWD
+1911 SLYWD

-1947 KYNNLDEVRNDE
+1947 KYNNLDEVRNDK
-1959 SRLQNVNDEEYNQIR
+1959 SRLQNINDEEYNQIR
-1974 NNLYKRFREI
+1974 NNLYKRFQEI

-2096 QSRLDVV
+2096 QSRLDVI

-2296 NGREVSTNSL
+2296 NGREVSTKSL

-2320 MTGVDV
+2320 MTGADV

-3139 ADEITWSRIWNACK
+3139 ADEITWSHIWNACK

>member
-118 EEYEALNGSKQKKNL
+118 EEYETLNGSKQKKNL

-191 KNTLSK
+191 KNALSK
-197 DKEISKKAEQ
+197 DKGISKKAEQ

-230 MLNAMGVGSKGQND
+230 MLNAMGVGSKGKND
-244 INYSQKY
+244 VDYSKKY
-251 NNSLK
+251 NDSLK

-268 DIKAEDLIDYYIAN
+268 DIKAEDLIDYYVAN

-391 VNSALYDNID
+391 VNAALYDNID

-446 DISSQLASGSSSGE
+446 DMSSQLASGSSSGE
-460 TIKSSVKSALINF
+460 TIKSSVKGALINF

-484 ADVKGNSTFG
+484 ADVKGSSTFG

-561 LQAGFAGAVM
+561 LQAGFAGAIM
-571 SGSEIAPNKIIESTQ
+571 SGSEIAPNNIIESVQ

-708 VKVIKD
+708 VKAIKD

-728 DFTEKDISNDSLE
+728 NFTEKDISNDSLE
-741 ALSTKLKNGY
+741 ALSAKLKNGY
-751 ADYSFTYGGY
+751 TDYSFTYGGY
-761 SKYQQRAENAKN
+761 GKYQQRAENAQN
-773 AVLEENTPN
+773 AVLEEKAPN
-782 VSEYTQK
+782 VLDYTQK
-789 PEETFTAEQQ
+789 PAETFTAEQQ
-799 STNFKYNVNAV
+799 SGNPKYNVNAV
-810 AIASNGNQAAV
+810 AITADGNQAAV
-821 KIYGRHPFEVSAD
+821 KIYGKHPFEVSAD

-843 AGDIDYNNILFE
+843 AGDIDYNNISFE

-891 SVSTY
+891 SVNTY

-947 KSYDTYIEE
+947 KSYDAYIEE

-987 VFISV
+987 VFTEV

-1047 QEYKNVQA
+1047 QEYKNVQS
-1055 AIRDWYVSYKGA
+1055 AIRDWYVSCKGA
-1067 DNFNALVDAYIDT
+1067 DNFNSLVDAYIDT

-1115 SKWLSDN
+1115 AKWLSDN

-1159 RTAMEME
+1159 RNAMEME

-1178 NMLDNASENLYG
+1178 DMLDNASNNLYNGTEVEENTKNSIKVTRSMPIERQVGEIINGKLNGSNSLYIGNVNSIVNNGLPFAMHSGDLKKSNRNKANNPHYAAHGISIGWLKKINENLSKAVMYVDNG
-1190 GVEAEN
+1190 EKITFITNTQMKDTKGNDSIIVAGVWLNQKIDNDSVNLVKSIYA
-1196 NTKYSLDS
+1196 LDS
-1204 YNKKQI
+1204 AKIRIANFAQKGTLVIENK
-1210 DSFKNSK
+1210 
-1217 KIELYHSKE
+1217 
-1226 QLQKFVDDARQHKN
+1226 
-1240 LNKKMYFGVISNE
+1240 NKADKTLHALGFNTSQRERIISLAKDNI
-1253 MAEYINNETGVDVK
+1253 ANNASNVNNNET
-1267 GYNVALRAD
+1267 
-1276 NILKIFNSHGNETFE
+1276 
-1291 LSRGQRTITDE
+1291 
-1302 DILKLP
+1302 
-1308 QLLNN
+1308 
-1313 IDYAEYAGKYNGM
+1313 
-1326 QNSNNDFINLKS
+1326 
-1338 SKDDTITIG
+1338 
-1347 AFKQKKYLDLR
+1347 
-1358 IHTMY
+1358 
-1363 AKNKG
+1363 
-1368 NNDDTANAKALAST
+1368 
-1382 SETSV
+1382 
-1387 GNVSF
+1387 
-1392 NSSIS
+1392 
-1397 KYSDNVKKFSLD
+1397 KFSLD
-1409 VDSDGNELS
+1409 I
-1418 PAQAE
+1418 PI
-1423 YFKDSKVRDDNGNLL
+1423 
-1438 VVYHGTNNREE
+1438 EE
-1449 TETWDAKSK
+1449 TKE
-1458 QWNTEYKIFTK
+1458 
-1469 FKTPDWVDTSGFFF
+1469 
-1483 VDDYNNAGGYGSTVY
+1483 
-1498 KVYLYIKNPL
+1498 
-1508 TIECRGQNY
+1508 
-1517 SNINFNG
+1517 
-1524 ETHDTYEWAEYA
+1524 
-1536 KKKGYDGVIF
+1536 
-1546 RNVVDGAGYEY
+1546 
-1557 FEKPVNEFVIFN
+1557 
-1569 SNQAK
+1569 
-1574 NTDNLNP
+1574 
-1581 TSNPNIH
+1581 
-1588 FSIDVPVEE
+1588 
-1597 TRDLVAIHNT
+1597 LVAIHNT

-1728 KYKNDYALKELYLA
+1728 KYKNDYAFKELYLA

-1816 SDENIDNIFNNSG
+1816 SDENIDNIFNNSD

-1858 SDDEATHNLIDDK
+1858 SDDEATHNLIDNK

-1911 ILYWD
+1911 SLYWD

-1947 KYNNLDEVRNDE
+1947 KYNNLDEVRNDK
-1959 SRLQNVNDEEYNQIR
+1959 SRLQNINDEEYNQIR
-1974 NNLYKRFREI
+1974 NNLYKRFQEI

-2103 NSLEDIRFSRDVNID
+2103 NSLEDVRFSRDVNID
-2118 EFDERE
+2118 EFDERD
-2124 YTNVKLSKAEYNK
+2124 YNVINTTGLRGYASLKHEVMTWDDIKYLNQVRCISIEDRFYLYKMLDNETRDIIIYKAKKRTRSEYNAIRK
-2137 LYSEALTWDSDKVGK
+2137 AYGRRFNGNTVSISELIKSNRNSSN
-2152 VCHKY
+2152 
-2157 LGGMHYCYVFDNDY
+2157 DN
-2171 NLIVLDKDVS
+2171 S
-2181 KNIHERRDINN
+2181 NIF
-2192 VNSDRRNISG
+2192 
-2202 RYEIFEDFDGYNNS
+2202 RYEQEKFN
-2216 SIRYVENRRTTT
+2216 
-2228 NNDKLDKEKIQ
+2228 NNDKFNNQKIRAK
-2239 RERDGYGRGNFEDV
+2239 RESDGRGIAENGNND
-2253 NYDKTSEEKYSRD
+2253 NLSEEKYSRD

-2326 EKEMKSWHTLDTSQQ
+2326 AKEMKSWHTLDTSQQ
-2341 FFNAAYDLAQKLV
+2341 FFNAAYDLANKLV
-2354 ENEKQL
+2354 ENEKQI

-2393 FGSYGKYKN
+2393 FGTYGKYKN
-2402 AARGK
+2402 AVRGK

-2430 LMPSDNSQDLPIALL
+2430 LMPSDNSQDMPIALL

-2494 RFLSAR
+2494 RFLKAR

-2739 YLGSDELLKL
+2739 YLGSDELLRL
-2749 YHDVRKG
+2749 YRDVRKG

-2979 VYNYHSSNGDEFSSI
+2979 VYNYHSSTGDEFSSI
-2994 RTLVENAYGKKAT
+2994 RTLVENSYGKKAT

-3028 IVDKLTSIFKKN
+3028 IVDKLTSMFKKN

-3063 DTKYFAKT
+3063 DPKYFLT
-3071 TFTKRSYDEIKKYA
+3071 THGSYKKGAYEEIKKYA

-3107 LNNVDYKGKEK
+3107 LNNVDYKGLEK
-3118 IAAFFKD
+3118 VPAFFKD

-3139 ADEITWSRIWNACK
+3139 ADEITWSHIWNACK
-3153 AETKDK
+3153 AEAKDK
-3159 YPDLST
+3159 YPNLST

-3209 MAEPTTSLNMLVNA
+3209 MAEPTTSLNMLFNA

-3336 QNIAGALGAFIGWP
+3336 QNIAGALGTFIGWP

-3379 LKSATMDSIKESL
+3379 LKSATMDGIKESL

-3399 VFGLELFP
+3399 VFGLDLFP

-3417 AIKDG
+3417 AIKNG

-3456 LAYLDGDIGTAIKT
+3456 LAYLDGDIGTAINT

-3478 FDYEIAYKAIKA
+3478 FDYELAYKAIKA

-3511 QSLETLISSGMDK
+3511 QSLETLISSGTDK

-3553 ATAIYKNDLSTLKEM
+3553 ATAVYKNDLSTLKEM

-3587 DSAQNSIKS
+3587 NSAQNSIKS

-3618 TMIDVAD
+3618 SMIDVAD

-3648 SAKEALDDKDNDTYN
+3648 SAKEALDDKDDDTYN

>member
-146 GNPYDAE
+146 GNPYDAK

-191 KNTLSK
+191 KNALSK

-207 AYRYRNAIAEKSKA
+207 AYKFKNAIVEKNKA

-230 MLNAMGVGSKGQND
+230 MLNVMGVGSKGQND
-244 INYSQKY
+244 VDYSKKY
-251 NNSLK
+251 NDSLK

-268 DIKAEDLIDYYIAN
+268 DIKAEDLIDYYVAN

-446 DISSQLASGSSSGE
+446 DMSSQLASGSSSGE

-571 SGSEIAPNKIIESTQ
+571 SGSEIAPNNIIESAQ

-629 QAKVKTSQ
+629 QAKVKKSQ

-652 DYSKINEKRLG
+652 DYSKLNEKRLG

-741 ALSTKLKNGY
+741 ALSAKLKNGY
-751 ADYSFTYGGY
+751 TDYSFTYGGY
-761 SKYQQRAENAKN
+761 SKYQQRAENAQN

-789 PEETFTAEQQ
+789 PAETFTAEQQ
-799 STNFKYNVNAV
+799 SDSLKYNVNAV

-843 AGDIDYNNILFE
+843 AGDIDYNNISFE

-947 KSYDTYIEE
+947 KSYDAYIEE

-966 ATRHIEGEYK
+966 TTRHIEGEYK
-976 NISDSDSTIDD
+976 NISDSDSTIDE
-987 VFISV
+987 VFIKV
-992 ARKTRV
+992 AKKTRV

-1047 QEYKNVQA
+1047 QEYKNVQS

-1115 SKWLSDN
+1115 ANWLSDN

-1134 IADFLKSVIEKI
+1134 ITEFLKSVIEKI

-1159 RTAMEME
+1159 RNAMEME

-1178 NMLDNASENLYG
+1178 NMLDNASNNLYNG
-1190 GVEAEN
+1190 TEVEEKNANALNVEFDSNTDFDKNIKYVANMKPVADLTGKEFAKGDTDLVTQVCEYFNSIGNKVESKYGTIVLNRTGVKSSISHGIGRGKAVAFKAVPDVIKNGKIIDYTN
-1196 NTKYSLDS
+1196 NYKNRDYDTAVFSAPIKMGNKDYYVATVVNVNKNSNEYYLHEIAMTNKKEDETLFKTGNSQKTTPSNASSSIYSL
-1204 YNKKQI
+1204 
-1210 DSFKNSK
+1210 
-1217 KIELYHSKE
+1217 
-1226 QLQKFVDDARQHKN
+1226 
-1240 LNKKMYFGVISNE
+1240 LNKLQNVN
-1253 MAEYINNETGVDVK
+1253 NNET
-1267 GYNVALRAD
+1267 
-1276 NILKIFNSHGNETFE
+1276 
-1291 LSRGQRTITDE
+1291 
-1302 DILKLP
+1302 
-1308 QLLNN
+1308 
-1313 IDYAEYAGKYNGM
+1313 
-1326 QNSNNDFINLKS
+1326 
-1338 SKDDTITIG
+1338 
-1347 AFKQKKYLDLR
+1347 
-1358 IHTMY
+1358 
-1363 AKNKG
+1363 
-1368 NNDDTANAKALAST
+1368 
-1382 SETSV
+1382 
-1387 GNVSF
+1387 
-1392 NSSIS
+1392 
-1397 KYSDNVKKFSLD
+1397 KFSLD
-1409 VDSDGNELS
+1409 I
-1418 PAQAE
+1418 PI
-1423 YFKDSKVRDDNGNLL
+1423 
-1438 VVYHGTNNREE
+1438 EE
-1449 TETWDAKSK
+1449 TK
-1458 QWNTEYKIFTK
+1458 
-1469 FKTPDWVDTSGFFF
+1469 
-1483 VDDYNNAGGYGSTVY
+1483 
-1498 KVYLYIKNPL
+1498 
-1508 TIECRGQNY
+1508 
-1517 SNINFNG
+1517 
-1524 ETHDTYEWAEYA
+1524 
-1536 KKKGYDGVIF
+1536 
-1546 RNVVDGAGYEY
+1546 
-1557 FEKPVNEFVIFN
+1557 
-1569 SNQAK
+1569 
-1574 NTDNLNP
+1574 
-1581 TSNPNIH
+1581 
-1588 FSIDVPVEE
+1588 
-1597 TRDLVAIHNT
+1597 DLVAIHNT

-1702 PNASLFHPDNFKD
+1702 PNASLFQPDNFKD

-1728 KYKNDYALKELYLA
+1728 KYKNDYAFKELYLA

-1786 LLPSKLWV
+1786 LLPRKLWV

-1911 ILYWD
+1911 SLYWD

-2306 LIAARKIIKLTPTR
+2306 LKAARKIIKLTPTR
-2320 MTGVDV
+2320 MTGADV

-2445 DMVNTYKDKVIEN
+2445 DMVNTYKNKVIEN
-2458 DYGYSKEEYLESL
+2458 VYGYSKEEYLESL

-2494 RFLSAR
+2494 RFQKAR

-2529 KEQIKKNQDYRSNLY
+2529 EEQVHKNQQYRSDLY
-2544 RDTVE
+2544 RDTIQYKAE
-2549 YKAEYRQKQKEKRE
+2549 FRKNFKEEKLKAEYRKRIK
-2563 RSLLY
+2563 RNLL
-2568 KSFQKSTIRLAQL
+2568 RLASL
-2581 AKQDKKNHIPNNI
+2581 AKQTKTKHIPNNM
-2594 VEAVKGIV
+2594 VESVRDLCYTVTTDTKFDDKILDKVK
-2602 NVISFGTKLD
+2602 NLNDSFTRLSADKTDTYHYITNLYNEWLMKDLAALENSIGNKTVAMLNSTELSKLD
-2612 DKIYSKLYALD
+2612 DIISMTLTTIGKANKL
-2623 RSFKSLNNNDDYE
+2623 F
-2636 KVTEAYN
+2636 
-2643 GYIKNY
+2643 GY
-2649 IEQLQTMIGDRNAN
+2649 
-2663 QLTLDELK
+2663 
-2671 MVDDL
+2671 
-2676 VRTTVQVCNNVN
+2676 
-2688 KIFYSERNKTIEQ
+2688 ERNKTIEK
-2701 SVSKVEEELKQVN
+2701 SVSKVKEEIESISVKQIN
-2714 AKYKIDKGIIDSIKY
+2714 NRYLRSLGY
-2729 GSMKPEYFFE
+2729 NSMKPEYFFE

-2749 YHDVRKG
+2749 YRDVRKG
-2756 EDTWAVTIDNSKNY
+2756 EDTWAVTISDSKNF
-2770 ADDVREKYDW
+2770 ANDIREKYNW
-2780 KSWDRKK
+2780 KSWNFDK
-2787 RYDITTSLGDKL
+2787 ITEYKSLLGEKL
-2799 NLNLEQLMAIYAMSN
+2799 KFDLQDLMSLYAFSRREQA
-2814 RKQTLNHIIH
+2814 KNHILH
-2824 GGIVVTD
+2824 GGIKFADTKNKKKSNKYSTHKLSKQDLKYLTD
-2831 KPKSA
+2831 
-2836 IQTLKDKSSKWNDS
+2836 L
-2850 LTHRLSYSDISKIRS
+2850 LTE
-2865 MLSDEQRNYVRDM
+2865 EQKEYVRDM

-2891 EISRRLYDVELFK
+2891 EVTRQLYDVELFK
-2904 EENYYPARTAKNY
+2904 EENYFPMKVDGDSVKEKSTEVKGTKKIKNSG
-2917 MHRSSMETIGAK
+2917 MTNATVEGAK
-2929 KIINSGFTNAIVEKA
+2929 QALILNGF
-2944 KNPLLLE
+2944 
-2951 EFDNVWA
+2951 DSVWA
-2958 SHVDEMA
+2958 GHVDEMA
-2965 SYNAFALP
+2965 KYHAFTLP
-2973 LENFDR
+2973 LENFDK
-2979 VYNYHSSNGDEFSSI
+2979 VYNYSDIDDSDNLTSI
-2994 RTLVENAYGKKAT
+2994 KEKIENNYGNEAIS
-3007 GYISDLL
+3007 YISKLI
-3014 EDLNGGVVHEAGSD
+3014 ENINGGVVREPGTD
-3028 IVDKLTSIFKKN
+3028 IADKFVSMFKKN

-3107 LNNVDYKGKEK
+3107 LNNIDYKGKEK

-3139 ADEITWSRIWNACK
+3139 ADEITWSHIWNACK

-3159 YPDLST
+3159 YPNLST

-3195 MRSKNGAVKMATAF
+3195 MRSKNGTVKMATAF
-3209 MAEPTTSLNMLVNA
+3209 MAEPTTSLNMLFNA
-3223 AVQAKRGKFSKG
+3223 TVQAKRGKFSKK

-3269 YLEAYLAELIPN
+3269 YAEKYIAELIPN
-3281 FIDNANPVNQIAF
+3281 FIDNANPINQIAF
-3294 VKDVANIFKGYD
+3294 IKDAISVFQGYD

-3311 MDSVGDLV
+3311 MSVFSDLYN
-3319 SAVKNL
+3319 SIHNL
-3325 WSDNL
+3325 NSDNL
-3330 TPWKKV
+3330 TYTQK
-3336 QNIAGALGAFIGWP
+3336 IESLAGSIGAFFGLP
-3350 IENVMRDVRSVY
+3350 IKNVIRDINSVENVI
-3362 NMVHKGLTIGL
+3362 KGAKNG
-3373 GVNKSA
+3373 NSFNPSMAKEA
-3379 LKSATMDSIKESL
+3379 AQPEIKEAL
-3392 VTDDVLA
+3392 LTDDVLA
-3399 VFGLELFP
+3399 VFGLDLFP

-3417 AIKDG
+3417 AIMDG
-3422 DKEMYK
+3422 NNDMYK

-3539 QDSKDSKFFTNNDL
+3539 QDTKDSKLYNKTDL
-3553 ATAIYKNDLSTLKEM
+3553 INALKSGDKSILKTVIDSNIAT
-3568 VEKNKQVDISNG
+3568 DISNG
-3580 KSKEEAE
+3580 KTKTEAE
-3587 DSAQNSIKS
+3587 RSIKS
-3596 ALVKGKKEIAQAGI
+3596 SLKSAFKEEYLAA
-3610 DYSDNNIK
+3610 DNSKRSQIK
-3618 TMIDVAD
+3618 TKLISTGYFDD
-3625 ELENNYEYT
+3625 EDFTNWEASSYNTEAMVEAFKSNDTKNIRNY
-3634 TVIKAIKSYYSTMK
+3634 VDNRIKA
-3648 SAKEALDDKDNDTYN
+3648 
-3663 QKLKELIASGMDK
+3663 
-3676 STVESAIKKI
+3676 
-3686 VVTDSDSQNESQLFN
+3686 
-3701 EDDLSAAIE
+3701 
-3710 SGDNNTLN
+3710 
-3718 KVCESIK
+3718 KV
-3725 NVYIANGSSKD
+3725 ANGMTQGNAVFGIRTSITN
-3736 EAEEKLQQKI
+3736 QY
-3746 KKAKYGKRK
+3746 KAKF
-3755 TTNVLNANNTQQIRS
+3755 I
-3770 YINEKVNS
+3770 
-3778 YVDSGKSVKQSAN
+3778 
-3791 YTRKSID
+3791 
-3798 GILELRYKNGNADKK
+3798 NGNADEK
-3813 ADVLTIMVKTGL
+3813 AKIITIMTKTGL
-3825 YGDRRAAK
+3825 YGNRTDVINYINK
-3833 QYADEH
+3833 YW
-3839 YLK
+3839 LK

>member
-1 MAVDYEKLRKKAKKR
+1 MAIDFDTLRKKAKKR

-30 SMYEGAKKNR
+30 SMYEGAKNNR

-118 EEYEALNGSKQKKNL
+118 EEYETLNGSKQKKNL

-182 AREETAAKN
+182 AREETSAKN
-191 KNTLSK
+191 KNALSK

-207 AYRYRNAIAEKSKA
+207 AYKFKNAIVEKNKA

-230 MLNAMGVGSKGQND
+230 MLNVMGVGSKGKND
-244 INYSQKY
+244 VDYSKKY
-251 NNSLK
+251 NDSLK

-268 DIKAEDLIDYYIAN
+268 DIKAEDLIDYYVAN

-446 DISSQLASGSSSGE
+446 DISSQLESGSSSGE

-571 SGSEIAPNKIIESTQ
+571 SGSEIAPNNIIESAQ

-629 QAKVKTSQ
+629 QAKVKKNQ

-652 DYSKINEKRLG
+652 DYSKLNEKRLG
-663 QLQTE
+663 QLQSE

-741 ALSTKLKNGY
+741 ALSAKLKNGY
-751 ADYSFTYGGY
+751 TDYSFTYGGY
-761 SKYQQRAENAKN
+761 SKYQQRAENAQN
-773 AVLEENTPN
+773 AVLEENAPN
-782 VSEYTQK
+782 VLDYTQK
-789 PEETFTAEQQ
+789 PAETFTAEQQ
-799 STNFKYNVNAV
+799 SDNPKYNVNAV
-810 AIASNGNQAAV
+810 AITADGNQAAV
-821 KIYGRHPFEVSAD
+821 KIYGKHPFEVSAD

-843 AGDIDYNNILFE
+843 AGDIDYNNISFE
-855 NQTQQVLTN
+855 NQMQQVLTN

-987 VFISV
+987 VFTEV

-1047 QEYKNVQA
+1047 KEYKNVQS

-1067 DNFNALVDAYIDT
+1067 DNFNSLVDAYIDT

-1115 SKWLSDN
+1115 AKWLSDN

-1146 KSVIATSNLQTAA
+1146 KNVIATSNLQTAA
-1159 RTAMEME
+1159 KDAMEME
-1166 QKRADHIRKQFL
+1166 QKRANHIRKQFL

-1210 DSFKNSK
+1210 DSFKNSN

-1226 QLQKFVDDARQHKN
+1226 QLQKFVNDARQHKN

-1253 MAEYINNETGVDVK
+1253 MAEYIKNETGVDVK

-1291 LSRGQRTITDE
+1291 LSRGQRAITDE

-1409 VDSDGNELS
+1409 I
-1418 PAQAE
+1418 PI
-1423 YFKDSKVRDDNGNLL
+1423 
-1438 VVYHGTNNREE
+1438 EE
-1449 TETWDAKSK
+1449 TKE
-1458 QWNTEYKIFTK
+1458 
-1469 FKTPDWVDTSGFFF
+1469 
-1483 VDDYNNAGGYGSTVY
+1483 
-1498 KVYLYIKNPL
+1498 
-1508 TIECRGQNY
+1508 
-1517 SNINFNG
+1517 
-1524 ETHDTYEWAEYA
+1524 
-1536 KKKGYDGVIF
+1536 
-1546 RNVVDGAGYEY
+1546 
-1557 FEKPVNEFVIFN
+1557 
-1569 SNQAK
+1569 
-1574 NTDNLNP
+1574 
-1581 TSNPNIH
+1581 
-1588 FSIDVPVEE
+1588 
-1597 TRDLVAIHNT
+1597 LVAIHNT

-1728 KYKNDYALKELYLA
+1728 KYKNDYAFKELYLA

-1747 VRDIVQRE
+1747 VRDIAQRE

-1786 LLPSKLWV
+1786 LLPSRLWV
-1794 ERYDSKIKQSIAD
+1794 EKYDSKIKQSIAD

-1816 SDENIDNIFNNSG
+1816 SDENIDNIFNNSD

-1858 SDDEATHNLIDDK
+1858 SDDEATHNLIDNK

-1911 ILYWD
+1911 NLYWD

-1947 KYNNLDEVRNDE
+1947 KYNNLDEVRNDK

-1974 NNLYKRFREI
+1974 NNLYKRFQEI

-2103 NSLEDIRFSRDVNID
+2103 NSLEDVRFSRDVNID
-2118 EFDERE
+2118 SRHNFS
-2124 YTNVKLSKAEYNK
+2124 NALSKAEFRKFYSILDNKENGRIINNSAVIINESKIDNTKLICYNGNSK
-2137 LYSEALTWDSDKVGK
+2137 SPVITAIYRLL
-2152 VCHKY
+2152 
-2157 LGGMHYCYVFDNDY
+2157 ND
-2171 NLIVLDKDVS
+2171 DET
-2181 KNIHERRDINN
+2181 IHEENN
-2192 VNSDRRNISG
+2192 LSARIIAKAEERGYSNEEIIRLLKANIEYYGYVLEKYDTESGGFRSLTKSSQGNSRN
-2202 RYEIFEDFDGYNNS
+2202 FENS
-2216 SIRYVENRRTTT
+2216 T
-2228 NNDKLDKEKIQ
+2228 D
-2239 RERDGYGRGNFEDV
+2239 GRGIQQKDRNANF
-2253 NYDKTSEEKYSRD
+2253 SRD

-2306 LIAARKIIKLTPTR
+2306 LKAARKIIKLTPTR
-2320 MTGVDV
+2320 MTGADV

-2407 INITENGIPLDDL
+2407 INITENGILLDDL

-2445 DMVNTYKDKVIEN
+2445 DMVNTYKNKVIEN
-2458 DYGYSKEEYLESL
+2458 VYGYSKEEYLESL

-2494 RFLSAR
+2494 RFLKAR

-2529 KEQIKKNQDYRSNLY
+2529 KEQVHKNQQYRSDLY
-2544 RDTVE
+2544 RDTIQYKAE
-2549 YKAEYRQKQKEKRE
+2549 FRKNFKEEKLKAEYRKRIK
-2563 RSLLY
+2563 RNLL
-2568 KSFQKSTIRLAQL
+2568 RLASL
-2581 AKQDKKNHIPNNI
+2581 AKQTKTKHIPNNM
-2594 VEAVKGIV
+2594 VESVRDLCYTVTTDTKFDDKILDKVK
-2602 NVISFGTKLD
+2602 NLNDSFTRLSADKTDTYHYITDLYNEWLMKDLAALENSIGNKTVAMLNSTELSKLD
-2612 DKIYSKLYALD
+2612 DIISMTLTTIGKANKL
-2623 RSFKSLNNNDDYE
+2623 F
-2636 KVTEAYN
+2636 
-2643 GYIKNY
+2643 GY
-2649 IEQLQTMIGDRNAN
+2649 
-2663 QLTLDELK
+2663 
-2671 MVDDL
+2671 
-2676 VRTTVQVCNNVN
+2676 
-2688 KIFYSERNKTIEQ
+2688 ERNKTIEK
-2701 SVSKVEEELKQVN
+2701 SVSKVKEEIESISVKQIN
-2714 AKYKIDKGIIDSIKY
+2714 NRYLRSLGY
-2729 GSMKPEYFFE
+2729 NSMKPEYFFE

-2749 YHDVRKG
+2749 YRDVRKG
-2756 EDTWAVTIDNSKNY
+2756 EDTWAVTISDSKNF
-2770 ADDVREKYDW
+2770 ANDIREKYNW
-2780 KSWDRKK
+2780 KSWNFDK
-2787 RYDITTSLGDKL
+2787 ITEYKSLLGEKL
-2799 NLNLEQLMAIYAMSN
+2799 KFDLQDLMSLYAFSRREQA
-2814 RKQTLNHIIH
+2814 KNHILH
-2824 GGIVVTD
+2824 GGIKFADTKNKKKSNEYSTHKLSKQDLKYLTD
-2831 KPKSA
+2831 
-2836 IQTLKDKSSKWNDS
+2836 L
-2850 LTHRLSYSDISKIRS
+2850 LTE
-2865 MLSDEQRNYVRDM
+2865 EQKAYVRDM

-2891 EISRRLYDVELFK
+2891 EVTRQLYDVELFK
-2904 EENYYPARTAKNY
+2904 EENYFPMKVDGDSVKEKSTEVKGTKKIKNSG
-2917 MHRSSMETIGAK
+2917 MTNATVEGAK
-2929 KIINSGFTNAIVEKA
+2929 QALILNGF
-2944 KNPLLLE
+2944 
-2951 EFDNVWA
+2951 DSVWA
-2958 SHVDEMA
+2958 GHVDEMA
-2965 SYNAFALP
+2965 KYHAFTLP
-2973 LENFDR
+2973 LENFDK
-2979 VYNYHSSNGDEFSSI
+2979 VYNYSDIDDSDNLTSI
-2994 RTLVENAYGKKAT
+2994 KEKIENNYGNEAIS
-3007 GYISDLL
+3007 YISKLI
-3014 EDLNGGVVHEAGSD
+3014 ENINGGVVREPGTD
-3028 IVDKLTSIFKKN
+3028 ISDKLVGLFKKN

-3107 LNNVDYKGKEK
+3107 INNVDYKGKEK

-3139 ADEITWSRIWNACK
+3139 ADEITWSHIWNACK
-3153 AETKDK
+3153 AEAKDK
-3159 YPDLST
+3159 YPNLST

-3209 MAEPTTSLNMLVNA
+3209 MAEPTTSLNMLFNA

-3269 YLEAYLAELIPN
+3269 YAEKYIAELIPN

-3294 VKDVANIFKGYD
+3294 LKDAISVFQGYD

-3311 MDSVGDLV
+3311 MSVVSDLYN
-3319 SAVKNL
+3319 SIHNL
-3325 WSDNL
+3325 NSDNL
-3330 TPWKKV
+3330 TYTQK
-3336 QNIAGALGAFIGWP
+3336 IESLAGSIGAFFGLP
-3350 IENVMRDVRSVY
+3350 IKNVIRDINSVENVI
-3362 NMVHKGLTIGL
+3362 KGAKNG
-3373 GVNKSA
+3373 NSFNPSMAKE
-3379 LKSATMDSIKESL
+3379 ATQSEIKEAL
-3392 VTDDVLA
+3392 LTDDVLA
-3399 VFGLELFP
+3399 VFGLDLFP

-3417 AIKDG
+3417 AIMDG
-3422 DKEMYK
+3422 NNDMYK

-3446 ENDERVATAG
+3446 ENDERVAAAG
-3456 LAYLDGDIGTAIKT
+3456 LAYLDGDIGTAINT

-3478 FDYEIAYKAIKA
+3478 FDYELAYKAIKA

-3511 QSLETLISSGMDK
+3511 QSLETLISSGTDK
-3524 ETVEKAIDTVEIDEE
+3524 ETVEKAIDTVEIDEK
-3539 QDSKDSKFFTNNDL
+3539 QDSKDSKLYNKTDL
-3553 ATAIYKNDLSTLKEM
+3553 INALNSGDKSVLKTVIDGNIAT
-3568 VEKNKQVDISNG
+3568 DISNG
-3580 KSKEEAE
+3580 KTKTEAE
-3587 DSAQNSIKS
+3587 KSIKS
-3596 ALVKGKKEIAQAGI
+3596 SLKSAFKEEYLAA
-3610 DYSDNNIK
+3610 DNSKRSQIK
-3618 TMIDVAD
+3618 TKLKSTGYFDD
-3625 ELENNYEYT
+3625 EDFTNWEASSYNTEAMVETFKSNDTKSIRNY
-3634 TVIKAIKSYYSTMK
+3634 VDNRIKAKVANGMTQDNAVFGIKTS
-3648 SAKEALDDKDNDTYN
+3648 
-3663 QKLKELIASGMDK
+3663 
-3676 STVESAIKKI
+3676 
-3686 VVTDSDSQNESQLFN
+3686 
-3701 EDDLSAAIE
+3701 
-3710 SGDNNTLN
+3710 
-3718 KVCESIK
+3718 
-3725 NVYIANGSSKD
+3725 IAN
-3736 EAEEKLQQKI
+3736 QY
-3746 KKAKYGKRK
+3746 KAKF
-3755 TTNVLNANNTQQIRS
+3755 I
-3770 YINEKVNS
+3770 
-3778 YVDSGKSVKQSAN
+3778 
-3791 YTRKSID
+3791 
-3798 GILELRYKNGNADKK
+3798 NGNADEK
-3813 ADVLTIMVKTGL
+3813 AKMITIMTKTGL
-3825 YGDRRAAK
+3825 YGNRTDVINYINK
-3833 QYADEH
+3833 YW
-3839 YLK
+3839 LK

>member
-1 MAVDYEKLRKKAKKR
+1 MAIDYEKLRKKAKKR

-118 EEYEALNGSKQKKNL
+118 EEYETLNGSKQKKNL

-191 KNTLSK
+191 KSALSK

-207 AYRYRNAIAEKSKA
+207 AYKFKNAIVEKNKA

-230 MLNAMGVGSKGQND
+230 MLNAMGVGSKGKND
-244 INYSQKY
+244 VDYSKKY
-251 NNSLK
+251 NDSLK
-256 ELQSLINKKGYK
+256 ELQSLINKKGYN
-268 DIKAEDLIDYYIAN
+268 DIKAEDLIDYYVAN

-391 VNSALYDNID
+391 VNAALYDNID

-446 DISSQLASGSSSGE
+446 DMSSQLASGSSSGE

-571 SGSEIAPNKIIESTQ
+571 SGSEIAPNKIIESAQ

-668 IVKEGFKENIATAIE
+668 IVKEGFKDNIATAIE

-751 ADYSFTYGGY
+751 TDYSFTYGGY
-761 SKYQQRAENAKN
+761 SKYQQRAENAQN
-773 AVLEENTPN
+773 AILEENTPN

-789 PEETFTAEQQ
+789 SAETFTAEQQ
-799 STNFKYNVNAV
+799 SNDLKYNVNAV

-834 RSNFKVKTS
+834 RSNIKLKTS
-843 AGDIDYNNILFE
+843 AGDIDYNNISFE

-879 YVNFDPNNLKGA
+879 FVNFDPNNLKGA

-947 KSYDTYIEE
+947 KSYDAYIEE

-966 ATRHIEGEYK
+966 TTRHIEGEYK
-976 NISDSDSTIDD
+976 NISNSDSTIDD

-1067 DNFNALVDAYIDT
+1067 DNFNSLVDAYIDT

-1115 SKWLSDN
+1115 AKWLSDN

-1146 KSVIATSNLQTAA
+1146 KNVIATSNLQTAA
-1159 RTAMEME
+1159 RNAMEME

-1178 NMLDNASENLYG
+1178 NMLDNASNNLYNG
-1190 GVEAEN
+1190 TEVEE
-1196 NTKYSLDS
+1196 NTKNSVTLGKFADVDINSNEELEKYGIPNTARTLNDFVYIQKKVISTLDNDNFFNQSNKNIVVNADTDIVVAITKDGIRETLSSGKRYFSLPR
-1204 YNKKQI
+1204 KIKTAKIAVI
-1210 DSFKNSK
+1210 DNLPDMIRYAEVVNENEKN
-1217 KIELYHSKE
+1217 YHSKE
-1226 QLQKFVDDARQHKN
+1226 GSSFLVLSHPAIVDGEDYNVEIKIKKTPVENKFYIHNMTLQNKN
-1240 LNKKMYFGVISNE
+1240 ETVALNAKDKISRGLNSNE
-1253 MAEYINNETGVDVK
+1253 LSRTDNIANNASNVNNNET
-1267 GYNVALRAD
+1267 
-1276 NILKIFNSHGNETFE
+1276 
-1291 LSRGQRTITDE
+1291 
-1302 DILKLP
+1302 
-1308 QLLNN
+1308 
-1313 IDYAEYAGKYNGM
+1313 
-1326 QNSNNDFINLKS
+1326 
-1338 SKDDTITIG
+1338 
-1347 AFKQKKYLDLR
+1347 
-1358 IHTMY
+1358 
-1363 AKNKG
+1363 
-1368 NNDDTANAKALAST
+1368 
-1382 SETSV
+1382 
-1387 GNVSF
+1387 
-1392 NSSIS
+1392 
-1397 KYSDNVKKFSLD
+1397 KFSLD
-1409 VDSDGNELS
+1409 I
-1418 PAQAE
+1418 PI
-1423 YFKDSKVRDDNGNLL
+1423 
-1438 VVYHGTNNREE
+1438 EE
-1449 TETWDAKSK
+1449 TKE
-1458 QWNTEYKIFTK
+1458 
-1469 FKTPDWVDTSGFFF
+1469 
-1483 VDDYNNAGGYGSTVY
+1483 
-1498 KVYLYIKNPL
+1498 
-1508 TIECRGQNY
+1508 
-1517 SNINFNG
+1517 
-1524 ETHDTYEWAEYA
+1524 
-1536 KKKGYDGVIF
+1536 
-1546 RNVVDGAGYEY
+1546 
-1557 FEKPVNEFVIFN
+1557 
-1569 SNQAK
+1569 
-1574 NTDNLNP
+1574 
-1581 TSNPNIH
+1581 
-1588 FSIDVPVEE
+1588 
-1597 TRDLVAIHNT
+1597 LVAIHNT

-1728 KYKNDYALKELYLA
+1728 KYKNDYAFKELYLA

-1816 SDENIDNIFNNSG
+1816 SDENIDNIFNNSD

-1852 EKVELV
+1852 EKIELV
-1858 SDDEATHNLIDDK
+1858 SDDEATHNLIDNK

-1891 KGIWKGNDPFD
+1891 KGIWKGNDPFT
-1902 ESGERKNWE
+1902 ESGNRKNWE
-1911 ILYWD
+1911 SLYWD

-1947 KYNNLDEVRNDE
+1947 KYNNLDEVRNDK
-1959 SRLQNVNDEEYNQIR
+1959 SRLQNINDEEYNQIR
-1974 NNLYKRFREI
+1974 NNLYKRFQEI

-2296 NGREVSTNSL
+2296 NGREVSSNSL
-2306 LIAARKIIKLTPTR
+2306 LKAARKIIKLTPPTR
-2320 MTGVDV
+2320 MTGFDV
-2326 EKEMKSWHTLDTSQQ
+2326 AKEMKSWHTLDTSQQ

-2393 FGSYGKYKN
+2393 FGTYGKYKN

-2445 DMVNTYKDKVIEN
+2445 DMVNTYKNKVIEN
-2458 DYGYSKEEYLESL
+2458 VYGYSKEEYLESL

-2494 RFLSAR
+2494 RFLKAR

-2529 KEQIKKNQDYRSNLY
+2529 KEQVHKNQQYRSDLY
-2544 RDTVE
+2544 RDTIQYKAE
-2549 YKAEYRQKQKEKRE
+2549 FRKNFKEEKLKAEYRKRIK
-2563 RSLLY
+2563 RNLL
-2568 KSFQKSTIRLAQL
+2568 RLASL
-2581 AKQDKKNHIPNNI
+2581 AKQTKTKHIPNNM
-2594 VEAVKGIV
+2594 VESVRDLCYTVTTDTKFDDKILDKVK
-2602 NVISFGTKLD
+2602 NLNDSFTRLSADKTDTYHYITNLYNDWLMKDLAALENSIGNKTVAMLNSTELSKLD
-2612 DKIYSKLYALD
+2612 DIISMTLTTIGKANKL
-2623 RSFKSLNNNDDYE
+2623 F
-2636 KVTEAYN
+2636 
-2643 GYIKNY
+2643 GY
-2649 IEQLQTMIGDRNAN
+2649 
-2663 QLTLDELK
+2663 
-2671 MVDDL
+2671 
-2676 VRTTVQVCNNVN
+2676 
-2688 KIFYSERNKTIEQ
+2688 ERNKTIEK
-2701 SVSKVEEELKQVN
+2701 SVSKVKEEIESISVKQIN
-2714 AKYKIDKGIIDSIKY
+2714 NRYLRSLGY
-2729 GSMKPEYFFE
+2729 NSMKPEYFFE

-2749 YHDVRKG
+2749 YRDVRKG
-2756 EDTWAVTIDNSKNY
+2756 EDTWAVTISDSKNF
-2770 ADDVREKYDW
+2770 ADDIREKYNW
-2780 KSWDRKK
+2780 KSWNFDK
-2787 RYDITTSLGDKL
+2787 ITEYKSLLGEKL
-2799 NLNLEQLMAIYAMSN
+2799 KFDLQDLMSLYAFSRREQA
-2814 RKQTLNHIIH
+2814 KNHILH
-2824 GGIVVTD
+2824 GGIKFADTKNKKKSNKYSTHKLSKQDLKYLTD
-2831 KPKSA
+2831 
-2836 IQTLKDKSSKWNDS
+2836 L
-2850 LTHRLSYSDISKIRS
+2850 LTE
-2865 MLSDEQRNYVRDM
+2865 EQKEYVRDM

-2891 EISRRLYDVELFK
+2891 EVTRQLYDVELFK
-2904 EENYYPARTAKNY
+2904 EENYFPMKVDGDSVKEKSTEVKGTKKIKNSG
-2917 MHRSSMETIGAK
+2917 MTNATVEGAK
-2929 KIINSGFTNAIVEKA
+2929 QALILNGF
-2944 KNPLLLE
+2944 
-2951 EFDNVWA
+2951 DSVWA
-2958 SHVDEMA
+2958 GHVDEMA
-2965 SYNAFALP
+2965 KYHAFTLP
-2973 LENFDR
+2973 LENFDK
-2979 VYNYHSSNGDEFSSI
+2979 VYNYSDIDVSNKLTSI
-2994 RTLVENAYGKKAT
+2994 KEKIKNKYGNEAIS
-3007 GYISDLL
+3007 YISKLI
-3014 EDLNGGVVHEAGSD
+3014 ENINGGVVREPGTD
-3028 IVDKLTSIFKKN
+3028 ITDKFVSMFKKN

-3063 DTKYFAKT
+3063 DPKYFLT
-3071 TFTKRSYDEIKKYA
+3071 THGSYKKGAYEEIKKYA

-3107 LNNVDYKGKEK
+3107 LNNIDYKGLEK
-3118 IAAFFKD
+3118 VPAFFKD

-3139 ADEITWSRIWNACK
+3139 ADEITWSHIWNACK

-3165 EESLQKAGERFT
+3165 EERLKKAGERFT
-3177 EVITKTQVYDSV
+3177 DVITKTQVYDSV

-3195 MRSKNGAVKMATAF
+3195 MRSKDRLTKVATAF
-3209 MAEPTTSLNMLVNA
+3209 MAEPTTSLNMLFNA
-3223 AVQAKRGKFSKG
+3223 AVQAKRGKFSKK

-3252 LLQSIVTAARND
+3252 LLQSVVTAARND

-3336 QNIAGALGAFIGWP
+3336 QNIAGTLGTFIGWP

-3379 LKSATMDSIKESL
+3379 LKSATMDGIKESL

-3399 VFGLELFP
+3399 VFGLDLFP

-3422 DKEMYK
+3422 NKDMYK

-3446 ENDERVATAG
+3446 ENDERVAAAG
-3456 LAYLDGDIGTAIKT
+3456 LAYLDGNIGTAINT

-3478 FDYEIAYKAIKA
+3478 FDYEIAYKAIKS

-3511 QSLETLISSGMDK
+3511 QSLETLISSGTDK
-3524 ETVEKAIDTVEIDEE
+3524 ETVEKAIDTVKIDEE
-3539 QDSKDSKFFTNNDL
+3539 QDSKDSKLYNKTDL
-3553 ATAIYKNDLSTLKEM
+3553 INALNSGDESILKTVIDGNIAT
-3568 VEKNKQVDISNG
+3568 DISNG
-3580 KSKEEAE
+3580 KTKAEAE
-3587 DSAQNSIKS
+3587 RSIKS
-3596 ALVKGKKEIAQAGI
+3596 SLKSAFKEEYLAA
-3610 DYSDNNIK
+3610 DNSKRSQIK
-3618 TMIDVAD
+3618 TKLKSTGYFDD
-3625 ELENNYEYT
+3625 EDFTNWEASSYNTEAMVEAFKSNDTKSIRDY
-3634 TVIKAIKSYYSTMK
+3634 VDNRIKAKVANGMTQ
-3648 SAKEALDDKDNDTYN
+3648 DNAVFGIRT
-3663 QKLKELIASGMDK
+3663 S
-3676 STVESAIKKI
+3676 
-3686 VVTDSDSQNESQLFN
+3686 
-3701 EDDLSAAIE
+3701 
-3710 SGDNNTLN
+3710 
-3718 KVCESIK
+3718 
-3725 NVYIANGSSKD
+3725 IAN
-3736 EAEEKLQQKI
+3736 QY
-3746 KKAKYGKRK
+3746 KAKF
-3755 TTNVLNANNTQQIRS
+3755 I
-3770 YINEKVNS
+3770 
-3778 YVDSGKSVKQSAN
+3778 
-3791 YTRKSID
+3791 
-3798 GILELRYKNGNADKK
+3798 NGNADEK
-3813 ADVLTIMVKTGL
+3813 AKIITIMTKTGL
-3825 YGDRRAAK
+3825 YGNRTDVINYINK
-3833 QYADEH
+3833 YW
-3839 YLK
+3839 LK

>member
-549 VKSMLAEDIFAA
+549 VKSMLAKDIFAA

-741 ALSTKLKNGY
+741 ALSAKLKNGY
-751 ADYSFTYGGY
+751 TDYSFTYGGY
-761 SKYQQRAENAKN
+761 SKYQQRAENAQN

-789 PEETFTAEQQ
+789 PAETLTAEQQ
-799 STNFKYNVNAV
+799 SNDLKYNVNAV

-834 RSNFKVKTS
+834 RSNIKLKTS
-843 AGDIDYNNILFE
+843 AGDIDYNNISFE

-947 KSYDTYIEE
+947 KSYDAYIEE

-987 VFISV
+987 VFTEV

-1047 QEYKNVQA
+1047 QEYKNVQS

-1067 DNFNALVDAYIDT
+1067 DNFNSLVDAYIDT

-1115 SKWLSDN
+1115 AKWLSDN

-1159 RTAMEME
+1159 RNAMEME

-1178 NMLDNASENLYG
+1178 DMLDNASNNLYNG
-1190 GVEAEN
+1190 TEVEE
-1196 NTKYSLDS
+1196 NTKNSVTLGKFADVDINSNEKLEKYGIPNTARTLNDFVNIQKRVISTLDNDNFFNQNNKNIVVNADTDIVVAITKDGIRETLSTEKRYFSLPR
-1204 YNKKQI
+1204 KIKTAKIAVI
-1210 DSFKNSK
+1210 DNLPDMIRYAEVVNENEKN
-1217 KIELYHSKE
+1217 YHSKKGSSFLVLSHPAIVDGE
-1226 QLQKFVDDARQHKN
+1226 NYNVEIKIKKTPVENKFYIHNMNLQNKN
-1240 LNKKMYFGVISNE
+1240 ETVALNAKDKIPRGYNNDELSRTDNIANNASNVN
-1253 MAEYINNETGVDVK
+1253 NNET
-1267 GYNVALRAD
+1267 
-1276 NILKIFNSHGNETFE
+1276 
-1291 LSRGQRTITDE
+1291 
-1302 DILKLP
+1302 
-1308 QLLNN
+1308 
-1313 IDYAEYAGKYNGM
+1313 
-1326 QNSNNDFINLKS
+1326 
-1338 SKDDTITIG
+1338 
-1347 AFKQKKYLDLR
+1347 
-1358 IHTMY
+1358 
-1363 AKNKG
+1363 
-1368 NNDDTANAKALAST
+1368 
-1382 SETSV
+1382 
-1387 GNVSF
+1387 
-1392 NSSIS
+1392 
-1397 KYSDNVKKFSLD
+1397 KFSLD
-1409 VDSDGNELS
+1409 I
-1418 PAQAE
+1418 PI
-1423 YFKDSKVRDDNGNLL
+1423 
-1438 VVYHGTNNREE
+1438 EE
-1449 TETWDAKSK
+1449 TKE
-1458 QWNTEYKIFTK
+1458 
-1469 FKTPDWVDTSGFFF
+1469 
-1483 VDDYNNAGGYGSTVY
+1483 
-1498 KVYLYIKNPL
+1498 
-1508 TIECRGQNY
+1508 
-1517 SNINFNG
+1517 
-1524 ETHDTYEWAEYA
+1524 
-1536 KKKGYDGVIF
+1536 
-1546 RNVVDGAGYEY
+1546 
-1557 FEKPVNEFVIFN
+1557 
-1569 SNQAK
+1569 
-1574 NTDNLNP
+1574 
-1581 TSNPNIH
+1581 
-1588 FSIDVPVEE
+1588 
-1597 TRDLVAIHNT
+1597 LVSIHNT

-3139 ADEITWSRIWNACK
+3139 ADEITWSHIWNACK

>member
-1 MAVDYEKLRKKAKKR
+1 MAIDFDTLRKKAKKR
-16 DEEKQKKDAYEYSR
+16 DEEKQKKDAYEYSK

-153 RKNEVKQIYNKSKQ
+153 RKNEVKRIYNKSKQ

-182 AREETAAKN
+182 AKEETAAKN
-191 KNTLSK
+191 KNALSK
-197 DKEISKKAEQ
+197 DNEISKKAEQ

-230 MLNAMGVGSKGQND
+230 MLNAMGVGSKGKND
-244 INYSQKY
+244 VDYSKKY
-251 NNSLK
+251 NDSLK
-256 ELQSLINKKGYK
+256 ELQNLINKKGYK
-268 DIKAEDLIDYYIAN
+268 DIKAEDLIDYYITN

-391 VNSALYDNID
+391 VNAALYDNID

-446 DISSQLASGSSSGE
+446 DMSSQLASGSSSGE
-460 TIKSSVKSALINF
+460 TIKSSVKGALINF

-484 ADVKGNSTFG
+484 ADVKGSSTFG

-571 SGSEIAPNKIIESTQ
+571 SGSEIAPNKIVESAQ

-708 VKVIKD
+708 VKAIKD

-728 DFTEKDISNDSLE
+728 NFTEKDISNDSLE
-741 ALSTKLKNGY
+741 ALSAKLKNGY
-751 ADYSFTYGGY
+751 TDYSFTYDGY
-761 SKYQQRAENAKN
+761 SKYQQRAENAQN

-789 PEETFTAEQQ
+789 PVETFTAEQQ
-799 STNFKYNVNAV
+799 SNNPKYNVNAV
-810 AIASNGNQAAV
+810 AITASGNQAAV
-821 KIYGRHPFEVSAD
+821 KIYGKHPFEVSAD

-843 AGDIDYNNILFE
+843 AGDIDYNNISFE

-987 VFISV
+987 VFTEV

-1047 QEYKNVQA
+1047 KEYKNVQS

-1067 DNFNALVDAYIDT
+1067 DNFNSLVDAYIDT

-1115 SKWLSDN
+1115 AKWLSDN

-1146 KSVIATSNLQTAA
+1146 KNVIATSNLQTAA
-1159 RTAMEME
+1159 KNAMEME
-1166 QKRADHIRKQFL
+1166 QKRANHIRKQFL

-1210 DSFKNSK
+1210 DSFKNSN

-1226 QLQKFVDDARQHKN
+1226 QLQKFVNDARQHKN

-1253 MAEYINNETGVDVK
+1253 MAEYIKNETGVDVK

-1291 LSRGQRTITDE
+1291 LSRGQRAITDE

-1397 KYSDNVKKFSLD
+1397 KYSDNVKKFSLS
-1409 VDSDGNELS
+1409 V
-1418 PAQAE
+1418 PI
-1423 YFKDSKVRDDNGNLL
+1423 
-1438 VVYHGTNNREE
+1438 EE
-1449 TETWDAKSK
+1449 TKE
-1458 QWNTEYKIFTK
+1458 
-1469 FKTPDWVDTSGFFF
+1469 
-1483 VDDYNNAGGYGSTVY
+1483 
-1498 KVYLYIKNPL
+1498 
-1508 TIECRGQNY
+1508 
-1517 SNINFNG
+1517 
-1524 ETHDTYEWAEYA
+1524 
-1536 KKKGYDGVIF
+1536 
-1546 RNVVDGAGYEY
+1546 
-1557 FEKPVNEFVIFN
+1557 
-1569 SNQAK
+1569 
-1574 NTDNLNP
+1574 
-1581 TSNPNIH
+1581 
-1588 FSIDVPVEE
+1588 
-1597 TRDLVAIHNT
+1597 LVAIHNT

-1728 KYKNDYALKELYLA
+1728 KYKNNYAFKELYLA

-1816 SDENIDNIFNNSG
+1816 SDENINNIFNNSD

-1858 SDDEATHNLIDDK
+1858 SDDEATHNLIDNK

-1891 KGIWKGNDPFD
+1891 KGIWKGNDPFT
-1902 ESGERKNWE
+1902 ESGNRKNWE
-1911 ILYWD
+1911 SLYWD

-1947 KYNNLDEVRNDE
+1947 KYNNLDEVKNDK
-1959 SRLQNVNDEEYNQIR
+1959 SRLRNVNDEEYNQIR
-1974 NNLYKRFREI
+1974 NNLYKRFQEI

-2103 NSLEDIRFSRDVNID
+2103 NSLEDVRFSRDVNID
-2118 EFDERE
+2118 SRHNFS
-2124 YTNVKLSKAEYNK
+2124 NALSKAEFRQFYSILDNKENGRIINNSAVIINESKIDNTKLICYNGNSK
-2137 LYSEALTWDSDKVGK
+2137 SPVITAIYRLL
-2152 VCHKY
+2152 
-2157 LGGMHYCYVFDNDY
+2157 ND
-2171 NLIVLDKDVS
+2171 DET
-2181 KNIHERRDINN
+2181 IHEENN
-2192 VNSDRRNISG
+2192 LSARIIAKAEERGYSNEEIIRLLKANIEYYGYVLEKYDTESGGFRSLTKSSQGNSRN
-2202 RYEIFEDFDGYNNS
+2202 FENS
-2216 SIRYVENRRTTT
+2216 T
-2228 NNDKLDKEKIQ
+2228 D
-2239 RERDGYGRGNFEDV
+2239 GRGIQQKDRNANF
-2253 NYDKTSEEKYSRD
+2253 SRD

-2326 EKEMKSWHTLDTSQQ
+2326 AKEMKSWHTLDTSQQ

-2407 INITENGIPLDDL
+2407 INITENGILLDDL

-2445 DMVNTYKDKVIEN
+2445 DMVNTYKNKVIEN
-2458 DYGYSKEEYLESL
+2458 VYGYSKEEYLESL

-2494 RFLSAR
+2494 RFLKAR
-2500 SKYAQQ
+2500 SKYARQ

-2770 ADDVREKYDW
+2770 ADDVRKKYDW

-2979 VYNYHSSNGDEFSSI
+2979 VYNYHSSNGDEFNSI

-3028 IVDKLTSIFKKN
+3028 IVDKLTSMFKKN

-3107 LNNVDYKGKEK
+3107 LNNIDYKGKEK

-3125 GAFRDEVFGYTASK
+3125 GAFRDEALGYFASK
-3139 ADEITWSRIWNACK
+3139 ADEVTWAHIWNACK

-3159 YPDLST
+3159 YPNLST

-3209 MAEPTTSLNMLVNA
+3209 MAEPTTSLNMLFNA
-3223 AVQAKRGKFSKG
+3223 TVQAKRGKFSKG

-3269 YLEAYLAELIPN
+3269 YAEKYIAELISN

-3294 VKDVANIFKGYD
+3294 LKDAISVFQGYD

-3311 MDSVGDLV
+3311 MSVFSDLYN
-3319 SAVKNL
+3319 SIHNL
-3325 WSDNL
+3325 NSDNL
-3330 TPWKKV
+3330 TYTQK
-3336 QNIAGALGAFIGWP
+3336 IESLAGSIGAFFGLP
-3350 IENVMRDVRSVY
+3350 IKNVIRDINSVENVI
-3362 NMVHKGLTIGL
+3362 KGAKNG
-3373 GVNKSA
+3373 NSFNPSMAKE
-3379 LKSATMDSIKESL
+3379 ATQSEIKEALIS
-3392 VTDDVLA
+3392 DDVLA
-3399 VFGLELFP
+3399 VFGLDLFP

-3422 DKEMYK
+3422 NKEMYK
-3428 RIADNVSNPDNYI
+3428 RIADNVSDPDNYI

-3446 ENDERVATAG
+3446 ENDERVAAAG
-3456 LAYLDGDIGTAIKT
+3456 LAYLDGDIGTAINT

-3478 FDYEIAYKAIKA
+3478 FDYELAYKAIKA

-3511 QSLETLISSGMDK
+3511 QSLETLISSGTDK

-3539 QDSKDSKFFTNNDL
+3539 QDSKDSKLYNKTDL
-3553 ATAIYKNDLSTLKEM
+3553 INALNSGDKSVLKTVIDSNIAT
-3568 VEKNKQVDISNG
+3568 DISNG
-3580 KSKEEAE
+3580 KTKTEAE
-3587 DSAQNSIKS
+3587 RSIKS
-3596 ALVKGKKEIAQAGI
+3596 SLKSAFKEEYLAA
-3610 DYSDNNIK
+3610 DNSKRSQIK
-3618 TMIDVAD
+3618 TKLKSTGYFDD
-3625 ELENNYEYT
+3625 EDFTNWEASSYNTEAMVEAFKSNDTKNIRNY
-3634 TVIKAIKSYYSTMK
+3634 VDNRIKA
-3648 SAKEALDDKDNDTYN
+3648 
-3663 QKLKELIASGMDK
+3663 
-3676 STVESAIKKI
+3676 
-3686 VVTDSDSQNESQLFN
+3686 
-3701 EDDLSAAIE
+3701 
-3710 SGDNNTLN
+3710 
-3718 KVCESIK
+3718 KV
-3725 NVYIANGSSKD
+3725 ANGMTQDNAVFGIRTSITN
-3736 EAEEKLQQKI
+3736 QY
-3746 KKAKYGKRK
+3746 KAKF
-3755 TTNVLNANNTQQIRS
+3755 I
-3770 YINEKVNS
+3770 
-3778 YVDSGKSVKQSAN
+3778 
-3791 YTRKSID
+3791 
-3798 GILELRYKNGNADKK
+3798 NGNADEK
-3813 ADVLTIMVKTGL
+3813 AKIITIMTKTGL
-3825 YGDRRAAK
+3825 YGNRTDVINYINK
-3833 QYADEH
+3833 YW
-3839 YLK
+3839 LK

>member
-90 VSASEARKNYKSAQ
+90 VSASEAKKNYKSAQ

-191 KNTLSK
+191 KSALSK

-207 AYRYRNAIAEKSKA
+207 AYKFKNAIVEKNKA

-244 INYSQKY
+244 VDYSKKY
-251 NNSLK
+251 NDSLK

-268 DIKAEDLIDYYIAN
+268 DIKAEDLIDYYVAN

-391 VNSALYDNID
+391 VNAALYDNID

-446 DISSQLASGSSSGE
+446 DMSSQLASGSSSGE

-571 SGSEIAPNKIIESTQ
+571 SGSEIAPNKIIESAQ

-629 QAKVKTSQ
+629 QAKVKKSQ
-637 ANGDV
+637 AKGDV
-642 LAGASIYDEA
+642 LAGTSIYDEA
-652 DYSKINEKRLG
+652 DYSKLNEKRLG
-663 QLQTE
+663 QLQSE

-741 ALSTKLKNGY
+741 ALSAKLKNGY
-751 ADYSFTYGGY
+751 TDYSFTYGGY
-761 SKYQQRAENAKN
+761 SKYQQRAENAQN

-789 PEETFTAEQQ
+789 PVETFTAEQQ
-799 STNFKYNVNAV
+799 SNNPKYNVNAV
-810 AIASNGNQAAV
+810 AITADGNQAEV
-821 KIYGRHPFEVSAD
+821 KIYGKHPFEVSAD

-843 AGDIDYNNILFE
+843 AGDIDYNNISFK

-909 KPDVPFNEFVMR
+909 KPDVSFNEFVMR
-921 NPAFYPAVKFLGD
+921 NPAFYSAVKFLGD

-966 ATRHIEGEYK
+966 TTRHIEGEYK

-987 VFISV
+987 VFTEV

-1047 QEYKNVQA
+1047 QEYKNVQS

-1115 SKWLSDN
+1115 AKWLSDN

-1159 RTAMEME
+1159 KDAMEME
-1166 QKRADHIRKQFL
+1166 QKRANHIRKQFL
-1178 NMLDNASENLYG
+1178 NMLDNASNNLYNG
-1190 GVEAEN
+1190 TEIEYDTTSIKFSRNIEEYPYDMQTVIKDYLNSVDEKMLGFIDEFN
-1196 NTKYSLDS
+1196 STKKFARHTISEV
-1204 YNKKQI
+1204 NKKQI
-1210 DSFKNSK
+1210 KDLK
-1217 KIELYHSKE
+1217 KIIGFDFTGYSNGINTNALKHIEKRHGKNGKADNSMKNKNDLARINYILENYDNVEVVDKSSKE
-1226 QLQKFVDDARQHKN
+1226 FN
-1240 LNKKMYFGVISNE
+1240 NSNNKSAQIILFKKKINGTYYLIESAAESKWKKLWVISAYINKNDTVTQVLNDAENVPQSYVRNE
-1253 MAEYINNETGVDVK
+1253 LASPVSNDNVTQNKASVNNNETKFSLDVDRFSNDLRNAQLYQYDGYECFSKAKELYQRYQSGIANKNNFYVNTLADFKEISKRPKGKPDYVSYYFDKTGKRKISSEYWYNENGVVRGSDHWGEGISSCDWYLDGKARK
-1267 GYNVALRAD
+1267 GYKRYGEARWEEFTLQTKTVQYDGKEFLTAFD
-1276 NILKIFNSHGNETFE
+1276 NSYGKNSLGKPIYKIG
-1291 LSRGQRTITDE
+1291 D
-1302 DILKLP
+1302 
-1308 QLLNN
+1308 
-1313 IDYAEYAGKYNGM
+1313 DYINYDKY
-1326 QNSNNDFINLKS
+1326 L
-1338 SKDDTITIG
+1338 
-1347 AFKQKKYLDLR
+1347 KKYTKVENVD
-1358 IHTMY
+1358 IPGT
-1363 AKNKG
+1363 
-1368 NNDDTANAKALAST
+1368 DT
-1382 SETSV
+1382 
-1387 GNVSF
+1387 
-1392 NSSIS
+1392 
-1397 KYSDNVKKFSLD
+1397 KFSLD
-1409 VDSDGNELS
+1409 VDSDGNKLTQQ
-1418 PAQAE
+1418 QAE
-1423 YFKDSKVRDDNGNLL
+1423 YFKNSKVRDEDGNLL
-1438 VVYHGTNNREE
+1438 KVYHGTSESFTVFDKTKGRANMDIQGMFFSPWEL
-1449 TETWDAKSK
+1449 DAKGYGENVNAYYINITNPASE
-1458 QWNTEYKIFTK
+1458 QMGYKALRK
-1469 FKTPDWVDTSGFFF
+1469 FQGQ
-1483 VDDYNNAGGYGSTVY
+1483 NNAGV
-1498 KVYLYIKNPL
+1498 KAREYLESL
-1508 TIECRGQNY
+1508 
-1517 SNINFNG
+1517 
-1524 ETHDTYEWAEYA
+1524 
-1536 KKKGYDGVIF
+1536 GYDGV
-1546 RNVVDGAGYEY
+1546 NNGDEEY
-1557 FEKPVNEFVIFN
+1557 IAFN
-1569 SNQAK
+1569 SNQIKLA
-1574 NTDNLNP
+1574 DNLTP
-1581 TSNPNIH
+1581 T
-1588 FSIDVPVEE
+1588 
-1597 TRDLVAIHNT
+1597 
-1607 TESKLLSA
+1607 
-1615 LELGG
+1615 
-1620 LPSPSIAIMK
+1620 
-1630 AQNIS
+1630 
-1635 ANNEFG
+1635 
-1641 DISLVFDKKTI
+1641 
-1652 DPQESNAN
+1652 
-1660 KVYSSDAY
+1660 
-1668 TPISVKAEHK
+1668 
-1678 LNEKKAWDLYSKIN
+1678 
-1692 NLVKQKLAYK
+1692 
-1702 PNASLFHPDNFKD
+1702 
-1715 QVDSAGSIAELVN
+1715 
-1728 KYKNDYALKELYLA
+1728 
-1742 DKSEP
+1742 
-1747 VRDIVQRE
+1747 
-1755 KKTTLTS
+1755 
-1762 EDTDVFDFLNDNIK
+1762 
-1776 DTLQEIENKP
+1776 EN
-1786 LLPSKLWV
+1786 
-1794 ERYDSKIKQSIAD
+1794 
-1807 YYKSLIPGI
+1807 
-1816 SDENIDNIFNNSG
+1816 
-1829 EIKTA
+1829 
-1834 FQRKA
+1834 
-1839 FVKKAIDYLKNGA
+1839 
-1852 EKVELV
+1852 
-1858 SDDEATHNLIDDK
+1858 
-1871 INQKEYESWL
+1871 
-1881 NDLFDGVVEK
+1881 
-1891 KGIWKGNDPFD
+1891 
-1902 ESGERKNWE
+1902 
-1911 ILYWD
+1911 
-1916 YNLENIVKAMN
+1916 
-1927 NQNAQGGNF
+1927 
-1936 LVSNI
+1936 
-1941 IGGSAK
+1941 
-1947 KYNNLDEVRNDE
+1947 
-1959 SRLQNVNDEEYNQIR
+1959 
-1974 NNLYKRFREI
+1974 
-1984 AQSMT
+1984 
-1989 KNDNPFAV
+1989 
-1997 ADIIVD
+1997 
-2003 GVAKTE
+2003 
-2009 TKSGLANYLKTELKG
+2009 
-2024 WANYSDMAVD
+2024 
-2034 DIWTLVN
+2034 
-2041 DIRALPTSYFEAKPQ
+2041 
-2056 RAVYFNEVYTAVI
+2056 
-2069 PDNASQKLKNALKN
+2069 
-2083 AGVSYAEYKANNE
+2083 
-2096 QSRLDVV
+2096 
-2103 NSLEDIRFSRDVNID
+2103 EDIRFSRDVNYSYNELIKKPDMKITEID
-2118 EFDERE
+2118 DSIDYKANSISRKNVIETAINNAKEIGRVNENGNVVIYVDDIKTDIIVSKSAIRHSLDRRLSINAPVVINVGNILKNSIRINELVPRNKYIENSYALIGIAKNNNNEPYVVSFVVNRHSNEIQSIDVLYAVNAKKEVAALDEPEFRPING
-2124 YTNVKLSKAEYNK
+2124 T
-2137 LYSEALTWDSDKVGK
+2137 ALTTSTISISNLLDYVNNYFPDILPESVLK
-2152 VCHKY
+2152 
-2157 LGGMHYCYVFDNDY
+2157 HYGY
-2171 NLIVLDKDVS
+2171 S
-2181 KNIHERRDINN
+2181 SRPEGNIGE
-2192 VNSDRRNISG
+2192 SAL
-2202 RYEIFEDFDGYNNS
+2202 F
-2216 SIRYVENRRTTT
+2216 
-2228 NNDKLDKEKIQ
+2228 
-2239 RERDGYGRGNFEDV
+2239 
-2253 NYDKTSEEKYSRD
+2253 SRD
-2266 VDYAEYAE
+2266 VDYADYAE

-2326 EKEMKSWHTLDTSQQ
+2326 AKEMKSWHTLDTSQQ
-2341 FFNAAYDLAQKLV
+2341 FFNAAYDLANKLV
-2354 ENEKQL
+2354 ENEKQI

-2393 FGSYGKYKN
+2393 FGTYGKYKN

-2430 LMPSDNSQDLPIALL
+2430 LMPSDNSQDMPIALL

-2494 RFLSAR
+2494 RFLKAR

-2506 ISNYQKLLADEKAK
+2506 ISDYQKLLADEKAK

-2529 KEQIKKNQDYRSNLY
+2529 KEQIRKNQDYRSNLY

-2549 YKAEYRQKQKEKRE
+2549 YKAEYRQHQKEKRE

-2643 GYIKNY
+2643 GYIRNY

-2749 YHDVRKG
+2749 YRDVRKG

-2770 ADDVREKYDW
+2770 ADDVRKKYDW

-2979 VYNYHSSNGDEFSSI
+2979 VYNYHSSNGDEFNSI

-3028 IVDKLTSIFKKN
+3028 IVDKLTSMFKKN

-3107 LNNVDYKGKEK
+3107 LNNIDYKGKEK

-3125 GAFRDEVFGYTASK
+3125 GAFRDEALGYFASK
-3139 ADEITWSRIWNACK
+3139 ADEVTWAHIWNACK

-3159 YPDLST
+3159 YPNLST

-3209 MAEPTTSLNMLVNA
+3209 MAEPTTSLNMLFNA
-3223 AVQAKRGKFSKG
+3223 TVQAKRGKFSKG

-3269 YLEAYLAELIPN
+3269 YAEKYIAELIPN

-3294 VKDVANIFKGYD
+3294 LKDAISVFQGYD

-3311 MDSVGDLV
+3311 MSVFSDLYK
-3319 SAVKNL
+3319 SIHNL
-3325 WSDNL
+3325 NSDNL
-3330 TPWKKV
+3330 TYTQK
-3336 QNIAGALGAFIGWP
+3336 IESLAGSIGAFFGLP
-3350 IENVMRDVRSVY
+3350 IKNVIRDINSVENVI
-3362 NMVHKGLTIGL
+3362 KGAKNG
-3373 GVNKSA
+3373 NSFNPSMAKE
-3379 LKSATMDSIKESL
+3379 ATQSEIKEALIS
-3392 VTDDVLA
+3392 DDVLA
-3399 VFGLELFP
+3399 VFGLDLFP

-3422 DKEMYK
+3422 NKEMYK
-3428 RIADNVSNPDNYI
+3428 RIADNVSDPDNYI

-3456 LAYLDGDIGTAIKT
+3456 LAYLDGDIGMAINT

-3478 FDYEIAYKAIKA
+3478 FDYELAYKAIKA

-3505 DDKKYK
+3505 NDKKYK
-3511 QSLETLISSGMDK
+3511 QSLETLISSGTDK

-3539 QDSKDSKFFTNNDL
+3539 QDSKDSKLYNKTDL
-3553 ATAIYKNDLSTLKEM
+3553 INALSSGDKSVLKTVIDGNIAT
-3568 VEKNKQVDISNG
+3568 DISNG
-3580 KSKEEAE
+3580 KTKTEAE
-3587 DSAQNSIKS
+3587 KSIKS
-3596 ALVKGKKEIAQAGI
+3596 SLKSAFKEEYLAA
-3610 DYSDNNIK
+3610 DNSKRSQIK
-3618 TMIDVAD
+3618 TKLKSTGYFDD
-3625 ELENNYEYT
+3625 EDFTNWEASSYNTEAMVEAFKSNDTKNIRNY
-3634 TVIKAIKSYYSTMK
+3634 VDNRIKA
-3648 SAKEALDDKDNDTYN
+3648 
-3663 QKLKELIASGMDK
+3663 
-3676 STVESAIKKI
+3676 
-3686 VVTDSDSQNESQLFN
+3686 
-3701 EDDLSAAIE
+3701 
-3710 SGDNNTLN
+3710 
-3718 KVCESIK
+3718 KV
-3725 NVYIANGSSKD
+3725 ANGMTQDNAVFGIRTSITN
-3736 EAEEKLQQKI
+3736 QY
-3746 KKAKYGKRK
+3746 KAKF
-3755 TTNVLNANNTQQIRS
+3755 I
-3770 YINEKVNS
+3770 
-3778 YVDSGKSVKQSAN
+3778 
-3791 YTRKSID
+3791 
-3798 GILELRYKNGNADKK
+3798 NGNADEK
-3813 ADVLTIMVKTGL
+3813 AKIITIMTKTGL
-3825 YGDRRAAK
+3825 YGNRTDVINYINK
-3833 QYADEH
+3833 YW
-3839 YLK
+3839 LK